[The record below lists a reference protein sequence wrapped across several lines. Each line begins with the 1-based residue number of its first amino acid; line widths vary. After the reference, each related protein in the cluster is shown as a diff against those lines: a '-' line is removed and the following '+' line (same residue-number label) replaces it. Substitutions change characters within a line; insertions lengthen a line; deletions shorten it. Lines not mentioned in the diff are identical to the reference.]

1 MADVSRRVS
10 LIFEADTSAAKNSI
24 NELVRSLQSI
34 QSKPTD
40 LVNTDSI
47 KTASKAALE
56 LQEHLRKAVNVDTGR
71 LDLSRF
77 VTSLNSSKK
86 TLEDYRVA
94 LNRIGP
100 EGNRA
105 FIQLAHN
112 INNSETSTVRL
123 NKTMQNFLNTLKNT
137 VKWQISSNITHGLES
152 TISHAYNYAKQ
163 LDGVLNDI
171 RIVSGKSAEEMA
183 NFAVAAN
190 RSAQE
195 LSTTT
200 SKYAEASLIFFQQG
214 LSDAAVKERTD
225 AVIKMASVTGEAM
238 TDVSSYMTA
247 IWNNFAD
254 GTKNLEYYSDV
265 IVKLGADT
273 ASSSEEIA
281 GGLEKFIAI
290 GDQIGLSYEYA
301 AAALTT
307 ITAQTRQSEDVVGTA
322 LRTIFARIQGLNLGE
337 TLDDGTTLN
346 KYSSALQK
354 VGVDIKDASG
364 QLKDMDIILDD
375 LGSKWGTLSKDT
387 QVALAQT
394 VGGVRQYN
402 QIIALMDNWEFFQ
415 KNLQTAYS
423 SEGSLDKQ
431 FGIYEESW
439 RAAEQRVKAAAEGI
453 YDALLDEKIFIQLDG
468 FFTGL
473 LNVVQGIVEGM
484 GGMVPIL
491 ATIGGFITTKFAKE
505 MPVIISNFKENL
517 AIFSGK
523 SGTKAL
529 EEQSKLTENLQK
541 KLRATKPGTEE
552 AAELTSLERVSRMRE
567 ELLKN
572 QKNMNS
578 AQIEEYENLIKV
590 EQAIGRI
597 NTERA
602 KGIEQSRLQA
612 QESASLLED
621 EIDIAAFNASEDY
634 FDTELIRERLVKDEF
649 SKAQESYD
657 SQDEVKKIVD
667 EVYTDDYLK
676 KYLSGKIKDKDSK
689 LDNIIKNEEF
699 KSKNQEKRDSKEAN
713 MAEGLKE
720 QKEQLISYSKASGQ
734 ATAELTKLKNL
745 QNNVFKNKDI
755 KDNTEK
761 IELGLKGA
769 KQALQELQ
777 KIASDSNLGTEGLEV
792 IEKSINGIEE
802 KAKSG
807 TLELEDL
814 EQVIVDLINASSK
827 YKTDAAKSSNQAAQ
841 NLKNAGVN
849 AEVVDKAQRDAHMAG
864 TRGQAYPVETGEGTP
879 IEELKKGTPGAVETL
894 TELAGAAMEVY
905 GAFQA
910 VQGAWETLNNPDA
923 SGLEKIGA
931 ILGGIMSITMALNG
945 IVSFSNVLAQTSFYN
960 SIKNAAAKTAEA
972 GATGFLSIAVRGLAK
987 ANAALMAFS
996 PALWATL
1003 AIGAVVGVIAVIGSL
1018 INRET
1023 EQEKKLR
1030 ILKEESEALG
1040 AAQENLEQHIEDVQ
1054 SAWDNYQSMV
1064 DALNECTVGTEAWN
1078 EALINCN
1085 QSVLSLIALAPGLS
1099 QFVKY
1104 NEDGSLS
1111 LGGIG
1116 YEEYMQELTRQNQ
1129 AVQASKMIAD
1139 NKIAQIELDS
1149 YYGDQKIY
1157 DSISGFLLENNVQ
1170 DMYEKDFEKFYFGFA
1185 EAVYDAYGKDVSRA
1199 NEFLENV
1206 GYSSGDFDTLHG
1218 YYTNTGSEQSLY
1230 DYYKN
1235 SGLNYNFVM
1244 TPEPNKIFSNM
1255 ERWSQDLLTYN
1266 DLENTNRA
1274 AYSTLFGALQGY
1286 DVDNLGVY
1294 GVRFEEAIQEALE
1307 DETKG
1312 YSTED
1317 ESTLRQLMVE
1327 TFKGTLEDYEEMS
1340 IDSMQ
1345 YALAVADVSNNLDV
1359 MNGIITNTNKMLS
1372 SLNSAGQ
1379 SLIRN
1384 GNLSAASLAELGAVG
1399 ESASKL
1405 IEPLEW
1411 TLKERNGLE
1420 EVKGRGT
1427 IDSSGISFAEFENLQ
1442 TAVNIANSA
1451 YQASLRLPW
1460 INTRLSEIAE
1470 QEEARDELADSR
1482 KGLESA
1488 LQTALDMTDDYLE
1501 AYSTNLSMQSPT
1513 TSPAE
1518 RQDFANYDLWRAQL
1532 PNASENGWLFG
1543 IEGFIEVESERE
1555 RLERQIASLEEQ
1567 YGQEYLSSRPELT
1580 VEQAQTNIDRGVST
1594 SWIEP
1599 SEVVVNWVDPTPEI
1613 LETINQHLINSG
1625 IGITATEESLIN
1637 GSFQEEIL
1645 SILSDTTEA
1654 QADSEK
1660 DEEWK
1665 RILEER
1671 DSLSQER
1678 STLLS
1683 LAGAW
1688 GWTEESLT
1696 SDNIDFWEGVEYS
1709 LHDMY
1714 SAEDANAI
1722 LEALK
1727 DNQSLESVL
1736 YKEDGTAR
1744 YIPKDVYADFTHSI
1758 EETLGDRFG
1767 ELLIAQGL
1775 GKNARDNI
1783 DNMSE
1788 NRAVSQFRNM
1798 SERAQYET
1806 LSTQQAIYDSQRLL
1820 NEEQENIVK
1829 QILGISEN
1837 MDLFQGMRDLG
1848 LIEEDIITGQ
1858 DYVADWERARTAAL
1872 EVDPEAIYRS
1882 EMLQR
1887 LGVDEGEY
1895 IIDPEN
1901 AEITRENAEKFA
1913 EEFGILSAEEIAD
1926 GVSWEEIAT
1935 RFNELVIEAM
1945 EQALSGWNSNV
1956 SKRFQTQLE
1965 VGEEGTDDEGKFVLP
1980 DGVTEAEMTAA
1991 DKLFLAL
1998 SEAGASSQL
2007 LDAFTD
2013 TIDTLAPALTTEQ
2026 FEDMSDTMIALAEST
2041 GEADKVLS
2049 FLNNVLEQTQ
2059 QKGSSLNNEEIIAV
2073 AKETGVYTID
2083 LADDIGKLGDVASIA
2098 ADSISNLSEGF
2109 NDLLSTLDS
2118 LQKLVDITTGTEL
2131 SEEEYEAIK
2140 NYIPEEYQDLFMRTI
2155 GGYTFYGTDKQGKFI
2170 EEVARGRSW
2179 DDYTGN
2185 KSEVQSFGE
2194 AARFEDDGVSLEDS
2208 NFQYSAI
2215 NWLFGGKHGIHN
2227 GDFMQFVAQSDK
2239 VQAGYM
2245 EVLNGLSLEDFDESG
2260 KYIGEDETGE
2270 TQAAITAVL
2279 DLMSSYLRG
2288 DFEGLTT
2295 EEAQLQ
2301 LTGIQSRDELNAA
2314 IASGDI
2320 VIGNEEGQIS
2330 EEQLENFESGLIDEE
2345 IESAGFNTE
2354 EIEEY
2359 GKYLQD
2365 IGKISKDLTDNELK
2379 DLTLA
2384 IARQERGVKNLQENW
2399 KDYANILTDETKKG
2413 TKEYSDT
2420 LEDLIDIAE
2429 DITGMNLSDF
2439 DKEFLSSEEALEK
2452 FAAAAEGGEEE
2463 VRELQEYLTDE
2474 QLRIFIKPEDK
2485 GIESELL
2492 NMLDTAQALLA
2503 GQDIE
2508 LGATLDSTGLT
2519 DALQEI
2525 INQAGLTTEQANELL
2540 SGLGFEPEITEV
2552 PVTLDETSSSKGNY
2566 VYNYTD
2572 PITGETLQAT
2582 THTELTAGEDGQVT
2596 LPIINGSK
2604 THFKGF
2610 GSGSSRRRGGGG
2622 GGGGGGGSRAPRAER
2637 KTNKDKDRYRTVK
2650 NQLEDLTDSYD
2661 KVSTAA
2667 DRAFGETKLKLLK
2680 QQEKAIQ
2687 DLISKQHEYIDE
2699 INEYYDIDRKAVE
2712 EVSSRLGF
2720 AVEFDANGTITN
2732 WDEIQD
2738 KMIEEYNSHINDKGE
2753 VIGMDEEAWS
2763 EYEKEWERVME
2774 LFNQYDETQDLR
2786 KEALQQLQ
2794 DYANQLY
2801 DLQLQEVTYVVEI
2814 KIDAT
2819 DDALEILD
2827 YMLGR
2832 IEDDAWAAA
2841 EAIAYMGQKAA
2852 EIQLQNNTYTEGI
2865 RGILMNHTRDLVD
2878 SEGNIVNSASLTVED
2893 VEGFMNGQEAAI
2905 KKIMA
2910 LNEEFTDEE
2919 VQQLR
2924 EYNSSLIEMNETLNE
2939 LRNEVFDK
2947 VLDSFEAFN
2956 DEMDRSIDKIDHLS
2970 SLTENYANII
2980 DIVGQ
2985 KNLEISNALMESISQ
3000 ATVDQATNRVEA
3012 TREKMLTIQDEIAR
3026 AEEALADAKSKG
3038 LEEDVKL
3045 WEDTL
3050 KEMNDSLDEAEEEFL
3065 QSWEDALTAAAEAFE
3080 ASMNRAISSFSDA
3093 LAGPLLGSLEQLEEM
3108 FDRQNTIADRY
3119 LPDYEKIYEL
3129 NKLNRDITN
3138 SIDDTDNIRAKQELA
3153 ALQEEINRLE
3163 EDGVQVSEYQ
3173 IENLRRR
3180 YELKLAELALTESQ
3194 NAKSEVRMSRNA
3206 DGDWSYVYVAD
3217 EEQVAEAEQNY
3228 EDKLFAMQQANAEYI
3243 NNLND
3248 MIIQMET
3255 ELTAKLEEIA
3265 NDETLSQEEKMA
3277 RMNETIAFYQEQMGY
3292 YMDEL
3297 GLVLG
3302 ENQIL
3307 YEQDWAKYS
3316 ELTGYKI
3323 SANEAYVDHFN
3334 ETALSL
3340 LTGYETMEEFQRAF
3354 NDAIGHPDSG
3364 GLLYDL
3370 DNAFKTWEANM
3381 EEVFESAGTSMDD
3394 FSGIVEDS
3402 VNDIVENSD
3411 EAAES
3416 IEEMG
3421 DTVVSTFDEITSA
3434 VQNWSNVYSETI
3446 DSILARNE
3454 MLAKSFNELL
3464 KAWAGFEEATE
3475 VEEGT
3480 APGEDEE
3487 VDTGDLEGGDGQTE
3501 EDKGKI
3507 QDGDAVYIA
3516 EGTPG
3521 IADWAEGPGRRYY
3534 AFYRNNAGKRAVGS
3548 GVWYVTVD
3556 PKNKKWDGYIGRIH
3570 EKYLRKFDTGGYTGS
3585 WGAEGRVAM
3594 LHEKELVLN
3603 KQDTSNLLAAV
3614 GMIRDIS
3621 KIIDLNAYASSYGNI
3636 TSTPNVVDNTG
3647 TLEQQVNITAEFPN
3661 ATDKDEILSAFDD
3674 IINLASQYANR
3685 R

>member
-56 LQEHLRKAVNVDTGR
+56 LQEHLRKAVNVDTGK

-190 RSAQE
+190 KSAQE

-354 VGVDIKDASG
+354 VGVNIKDASG
-364 QLKDMDIILDD
+364 QLKDMDVILDD
-375 LGSKWGTLSKDT
+375 LGSKWDTLGRDT
-387 QVALAQT
+387 QIALAQT

-602 KGIEQSRLQA
+602 KGIEQSKLQA

-621 EIDIAAFNASEDY
+621 EISITNISDED
-634 FDTELIRERLVKDEF
+634 LLERT
-649 SKAQESYD
+649 
-657 SQDEVKKIVD
+657 KKIIKADKGKFGIPIDD
-667 EVYTDDYLK
+667 ESLLSYMKGTNFDDDDLNAIGQLSETGEKKLKDLQDNINLK
-676 KYLSGKIKDKDSK
+676 KQS
-689 LDNIIKNEEF
+689 NE
-699 KSKNQEKRDSKEAN
+699 
-713 MAEGLKE
+713 MLK
-720 QKEQLISYSKASGQ
+720 YAKASGEVS
-734 ATAELTKLKNL
+734 AELTKLKNL
-745 QNNVFKNKDI
+745 QKNVFNNKDL
-755 KDNTEK
+755 KSAEQA
-761 IELGLKGA
+761 ELSVKGI
-769 KQALQELQ
+769 KQALQEL
-777 KIASDSNLGTEGLEV
+777 KNTAKDSGEEANFL
-792 IEKSINGIEE
+792 NGIEE
-802 KAKSG
+802 
-807 TLELEDL
+807 DL
-814 EQVIVDLINASSK
+814 NKIENS
-827 YKTDAAKSSNQAAQ
+827 TDAPEEKLRRLQKLMVRLNEETENYRVTMSKKSNEASE
-841 NLKNAGVN
+841 NLIAAGVD
-849 AEVVDKAQRDAHMAG
+849 AEVVKQAKADAHIAG
-864 TRGQAYPVETGEGTP
+864 IKGQAYPVETGEDTP
-879 IEELKKGTPGAVETL
+879 IEKPDTSTPPGAVETL

-1149 YYGDQKIY
+1149 YYGDQKNY
-1157 DSISGFLLENNVQ
+1157 DSISKFLLDNNPQ
-1170 DMYEKDFEKFYFGFA
+1170 GLNGEDAEEFYFDFA
-1185 EAVYDAYGKDVSRA
+1185 EAVYDTYGKDTSKA
-1199 NEFLENV
+1199 EEFLESV
-1206 GYSSGDFDTLHG
+1206 GYNPESFIKLHNYYVNAGD
-1218 YYTNTGSEQSLY
+1218 QSLY

-1235 SGLNYNFVM
+1235 GGLVYDYG
-1244 TPEPNKIFSNM
+1244 TTIDPNNIFSSM

-1266 DLENTNRA
+1266 DLENVNRA
-1274 AYSTLFGALQGY
+1274 AYSTLFGTLQGY

-1307 DETKG
+1307 DETKS

-1317 ESTLRQLMVE
+1317 EATLRELMAE
-1327 TFKGTLEDYEEMS
+1327 TFKGTPEDYKEMS
-1340 IDSMQ
+1340 VDSMQ

-1359 MNGIITNTNKMLS
+1359 MSGIIANTNKMLS
-1372 SLNSAGQ
+1372 SLNSVGQ

-1399 ESASKL
+1399 DSASKL

-1555 RLERQIASLEEQ
+1555 KLERQIASLEEQ

-1599 SEVVVNWVDPTPEI
+1599 SEVVANWVDPTPEI

-1625 IGITATEESLIN
+1625 IGITATEESLID

-1696 SDNIDFWEGVEYS
+1696 SGNIDFWEGIEYS

-1722 LEALK
+1722 LEDLK

-1736 YKEDGTAR
+1736 YKEDGTAN
-1744 YIPKDVYADFTHSI
+1744 YIPKEVYADFTHNI

-1767 ELLIAQGL
+1767 EFLVAQGL

-1783 DNMSE
+1783 DNMAE

-1806 LSTQQAIYDSQRLL
+1806 LSTQQAIYDYQQYL

-1829 QILGISEN
+1829 QILGISED
-1837 MDLFQGMRDLG
+1837 MDLIQGMRDLG
-1848 LIEEDIITGQ
+1848 LIGEDIITGQ

-1901 AEITRENAEKFA
+1901 AEITRENMEKFA

-1926 GVSWEEIAT
+1926 GISWEEIAT

-1998 SEAGASSQL
+1998 AEVGASSQL

-2073 AKETGVYTID
+2073 AKKTGVYTID

-2131 SEEEYEAIK
+2131 SEEEYEVIK
-2140 NYIPEEYQDLFMRTI
+2140 NYIPKEYQDLFMRTV
-2155 GGYTFYGTDKQGKFI
+2155 GGYTFYGTDEQGKFI
-2170 EEVARGRSW
+2170 EEIARGRSW

-2320 VIGNEEGQIS
+2320 VIGDEEGQIS
-2330 EEQLENFESGLIDEE
+2330 EKQLEVFESGLIDEE
-2345 IESAGFNTE
+2345 IEDAGFDTE

-2359 GKYLQD
+2359 SEYLKD
-2365 IGKISKDLTDNELK
+2365 INEEYEDFTDNQLK
-2379 DLTLA
+2379 SATLA
-2384 IARQERGVKNLQENW
+2384 IKKFERGIKSLNESWEDN
-2399 KDYANILTDETKKG
+2399 KKILEDSTASEEEKFEALNETQKALEDIYDIDLDNFEDFNMAEFMDEETKELLDTINKG
-2413 TKEYSDT
+2413 GDEA
-2420 LEDLIDIAE
+2420 EIAMLQLGAKLSEATGLVTQTELDKVVNVDGINTSMRQLRE
-2429 DITGMNLSDF
+2429 DIISNLSNIEPGPINDTNLLNSLTTFINNCATTAAEASQILSDF
-2439 DKEFLSSEEALEK
+2439 
-2452 FAAAAEGGEEE
+2452 
-2463 VRELQEYLTDE
+2463 
-2474 QLRIFIKPEDK
+2474 
-2485 GIESELL
+2485 GIE
-2492 NMLDTAQALLA
+2492 
-2503 GQDIE
+2503 
-2508 LGATLDSTGLT
+2508 ATVKEEPIGESQTVTKTVTRGNGN
-2519 DALQEI
+2519 I
-2525 INQAGLTTEQANELL
+2525 VAGLLDGQGEMVIAGPVE
-2540 SGLGFEPEITEV
+2540 GEITVE
-2552 PVTLDETSSSKGNY
+2552 ETTSPSSFFTIEGA
-2566 VYNYTD
+2566 NYTGGG
-2572 PITGETLQAT
+2572 IR
-2582 THTELTAGEDGQVT
+2582 H
-2596 LPIINGSK
+2596 
-2604 THFKGF
+2604 
-2610 GSGSSRRRGGGG
+2610 SGRRSRGGGG
-2622 GGGGGGGSRAPRAER
+2622 GGRGGGGGSRAPRAER

-2667 DRAFGETKLKLLK
+2667 DRAFGETKLELLK

-2687 DLISKQHEYIDE
+2687 DLISKQREYIDE

-2732 WDEIQD
+2732 WDEIQNQ
-2738 KMIEEYNSHINDKGE
+2738 MIEEYNSHINGKGE
-2753 VIGMDEEAWS
+2753 VIGMDEDAWS

-2832 IEDDAWAAA
+2832 IEDDAWSAA

-2893 VEGFMNGQEAAI
+2893 VEGFMSGQEAAI

-2924 EYNSSLIEMNETLNE
+2924 EYNSSLIEMNETLND

-3153 ALQEEINRLE
+3153 ALQEEINKLE

-3173 IENLRRR
+3173 VENLRRR

-3394 FSGIVEDS
+3394 FSGVVEDS

>member
-56 LQEHLRKAVNVDTGR
+56 LQEHLRKAVNVDTGK

-123 NKTMQNFLNTLKNT
+123 NKTMQNFLTTLKNT

-225 AVIKMASVTGEAM
+225 TVIKMANITGEAM

-254 GTKNLEYYSDV
+254 GTKNLEYYADV

-322 LRTIFARIQGLNLGE
+322 LRTIFARIQGLSLGE

-354 VGVDIKDASG
+354 VGVNIKDASG
-364 QLKDMDIILDD
+364 QLKDMDVILDD
-375 LGSKWGTLSKDT
+375 LGSKWGTLGRDT
-387 QVALAQT
+387 QIALAQT

-402 QIIALMDNWEFFQ
+402 QIIALMDNWKFFQ
-415 KNLQTAYS
+415 ENLQTAYNA
-423 SEGSLDKQ
+423 EGSVEKQ
-431 FGIYEESW
+431 AAIYEESW
-439 RAAEQRVKAAAEGI
+439 RAAESRVKAAAEGI

-468 FFTGL
+468 FFTKI
-473 LNVVQGIVEGM
+473 LNTVQGVVEGM

-491 ATIGGFITTKFAKE
+491 ATIGGFIATKFAKQV
-505 MPVIISNFKENL
+505 PVMLSNFKENF

-529 EEQSKLTENLQK
+529 QEQTALTSNIREKLLK
-541 KLRATKPGTEE
+541 ATPGSEE

-567 ELLKN
+567 ELLRN
-572 QKNMNS
+572 QKKMNS

-602 KGIEQSRLQA
+602 RGIEQSRLQA
-612 QESASLLED
+612 QETASLLED
-621 EIDIAAFNASEDY
+621 EIDIAAFNSREDY
-634 FDTELIRERLVKDEF
+634 TDKDLEEAQKSLIKSYTSKKNNEEDEAFFKDYVENTY
-649 SKAQESYD
+649 SKE
-657 SQDEVKKIVD
+657 
-667 EVYTDDYLK
+667 YLK
-676 KYLSGKIKDKDSK
+676 KYLSGKIKDETLDKDFITRNTFEKNRREQFNSREK
-689 LDNIIKNEEF
+689 LNSEN
-699 KSKNQEKRDSKEAN
+699 
-713 MAEGLKE
+713 LKK
-720 QKEQLISYSKASGQ
+720 QKDQLISYAKSAAEASAEISK
-734 ATAELTKLKNL
+734 LTTL
-745 QNNVFKNKDI
+745 QNNLFDNEDI
-755 KDNTEK
+755 DESKRLK
-761 IELGLKGA
+761 VGIEGIT
-769 KQALQELQ
+769 QALKELQ
-777 KIASDSNLGTEGLEV
+777 KISNLTPEGTKILGNLQSEIEGLNS
-792 IEKSINGIEE
+792 IESLGALETKVTEIINTIKTFRSSLAPQATGIQN
-802 KAKSG
+802 
-807 TLELEDL
+807 ELEYAIEAGGGDSSYVQEL
-814 EQVIVDLINASSK
+814 YNQIYNAVLR
-827 YKTDAAKSSNQAAQ
+827 QA
-841 NLKNAGVN
+841 
-849 AEVVDKAQRDAHMAG
+849 M
-864 TRGQAYPVETGEGTP
+864 YPVETGKDTP
-879 IEELKKGTPGAVETL
+879 IEKPSTKVSLSEAIAASTGALMEFYGTIQATQGVWETFTDDSANWAEKFGAALGTL
-894 TELAGAAMEVY
+894 TS
-905 GAFQA
+905 AFM
-910 VQGAWETLNNPDA
+910 TFN
-923 SGLEKIGA
+923 
-931 ILGGIMSITMALNG
+931 GIMEAGQAITAAISG
-945 IVSFSNVLAQTSFYN
+945 IHT
-960 SIKNAAAKTAEA
+960 KNALAKTADA
-972 GATGFLSIAVRGLAK
+972 VATKGLTQATDK
-987 ANAALMAFS
+987 HTASVVANNAALMAN
-996 PALWATL
+996 PIIAIIAVALTGL
-1003 AIGAVVGVIAVIGSL
+1003 SLILGAV
-1018 INRET
+1018 T
-1023 EQEKKLR
+1023 
-1030 ILKEESEALG
+1030 
-1040 AAQENLEQHIEDVQ
+1040 AAQEAHTEALRESAEASREVLETEREELDNKVKLSQNLENAIQLYEDSTESKESLKEAAEQVAEAYELENESLLLLQGNYEELLRLSKEVSVAQLRIAKEAAITNLEDEIALIEAEQ
-1054 SAWDNYQSMV
+1054 SNLSFIRTKTPPTLDTTTSEVIDSNGTIEELMENSLESQEQNFLYRLFGGTSPYDPNLLV
-1064 DALNECTVGTEAWN
+1064 EYNELNESSIPISISYERKPDSLSGKEGLTYEDNPEMYQNAG
-1078 EALINCN
+1078 
-1085 QSVLSLIALAPGLS
+1085 SVL
-1099 QFVKY
+1099 
-1104 NEDGSLS
+1104 
-1111 LGGIG
+1111 
-1116 YEEYMQELTRQNQ
+1116 R
-1129 AVQASKMIAD
+1129 
-1139 NKIAQIELDS
+1139 
-1149 YYGDQKIY
+1149 
-1157 DSISGFLLENNVQ
+1157 
-1170 DMYEKDFEKFYFGFA
+1170 
-1185 EAVYDAYGKDVSRA
+1185 
-1199 NEFLENV
+1199 
-1206 GYSSGDFDTLHG
+1206 
-1218 YYTNTGSEQSLY
+1218 
-1230 DYYKN
+1230 
-1235 SGLNYNFVM
+1235 
-1244 TPEPNKIFSNM
+1244 
-1255 ERWSQDLLTYN
+1255 
-1266 DLENTNRA
+1266 
-1274 AYSTLFGALQGY
+1274 
-1286 DVDNLGVY
+1286 
-1294 GVRFEEAIQEALE
+1294 ALE
-1307 DETKG
+1307 DEQ
-1312 YSTED
+1312 SP
-1317 ESTLRQLMVE
+1317 ES
-1327 TFKGTLEDYEEMS
+1327 
-1340 IDSMQ
+1340 
-1345 YALAVADVSNNLDV
+1345 
-1359 MNGIITNTNKMLS
+1359 
-1372 SLNSAGQ
+1372 
-1379 SLIRN
+1379 
-1384 GNLSAASLAELGAVG
+1384 
-1399 ESASKL
+1399 
-1405 IEPLEW
+1405 
-1411 TLKERNGLE
+1411 
-1420 EVKGRGT
+1420 
-1427 IDSSGISFAEFENLQ
+1427 
-1442 TAVNIANSA
+1442 
-1451 YQASLRLPW
+1451 
-1460 INTRLSEIAE
+1460 
-1470 QEEARDELADSR
+1470 
-1482 KGLESA
+1482 
-1488 LQTALDMTDDYLE
+1488 TALDNYINGIDVDSLELPFNNAYDQVPYLVGAIYPNDLSKGDALLE
-1501 AYSTNLSMQSPT
+1501 ALYTFLGTNRDKYFSMAMEAWDAANLSESDFTEKFLSVLVDNSSSPLYGMESYLKDFTETEMGFLSDVFMIPWVEQEISAMNSTRETAESVLFSNSDPT
-1513 TSPAE
+1513 TSNVLDGDE
-1518 RQDFANYDLWRAQL
+1518 TRDEVISLLEEMEEINTSI
-1532 PNASENGWLFG
+1532 ASAKASNESV
-1543 IEGFIEVESERE
+1543 IESEEAKSEVVESMRGYFLKIPNNDDLHNEAEEWTEGEVVENYEKLINHDLRFYVDYIWKDFDNISELLEHLSIVGEERE
-1555 RLERQIASLEEQ
+1555 RLLESLETMGVDEETLLTNLPDIIE
-1567 YGQEYLSSRPELT
+1567 EYEIDLFEDLQQSQLSSQIEQLSETSKIRELYSEGLSLNEIKGEAKNLGLIDYIDQWGRFNYDLYEFINGDIEETSATLRDWSNAASNDKDITILFDALNGTNISEDVKDQITSFLNLMEVIYGERENVLKAIKSGEIEWNEEKTRFEVHPVNDEDEIGEEVIYTSQGYFNNKYATYGFDGIEVTGSAKGVFDTEGDMIALKEDGTGFNINLGEDPTALTYIRAYQQLATLKENLAAEEGNDKIINVINKALEDFSKYGALADHLDEILLYIGGENSVYSGVEFNLERTAVGREKYSAQRDERIEAIQRAVQQDIPEFSREEAEQLYT
-1580 VEQAQTNIDRGVST
+1580 NAINTYGSSELQRQEQGIVARQQALELMSGDEKLNRDFLYGLEDEIFVGLRITEGDSQEDLKYQIKALQAQ
-1594 SWIEP
+1594 
-1599 SEVVVNWVDPTPEI
+1599 
-1613 LETINQHLINSG
+1613 
-1625 IGITATEESLIN
+1625 A
-1637 GSFQEEIL
+1637 
-1645 SILSDTTEA
+1645 
-1654 QADSEK
+1654 
-1660 DEEWK
+1660 
-1665 RILEER
+1665 
-1671 DSLSQER
+1671 
-1678 STLLS
+1678 
-1683 LAGAW
+1683 
-1688 GWTEESLT
+1688 
-1696 SDNIDFWEGVEYS
+1696 
-1709 LHDMY
+1709 
-1714 SAEDANAI
+1714 DANAI
-1722 LEALK
+1722 QVKIQSILEIPTEDIDLSNYEEVMEFFKEYGPELTELGYSPEEYLMMPEEEREDIIGETLYGTDGQGGFYAQKQEANAIALESLTGSRTGEAIGASSAGEEIYEGEIGRLQRDLTTLKRTPADELSDSETQQIAELEERIAELKNRTEELQSENAAIDFAQDNYANEAFKQEVTDLGLDYDEVDALGDSIQLMAEDMSEAELEALGLSK
-1727 DNQSLESVL
+1727 ALADNEELADDLAKKLQ
-1736 YKEDGTAR
+1736 R
-1744 YIPKDVYADFTHSI
+1744 Y
-1758 EETLGDRFG
+1758 
-1767 ELLIAQGL
+1767 
-1775 GKNARDNI
+1775 
-1783 DNMSE
+1783 
-1788 NRAVSQFRNM
+1788 NRAVEEVTENIEEWKEALDSDDWE
-1798 SERAQYET
+1798 ERAEAIEEVKDSVEDMLD
-1806 LSTQQAIYDSQRLL
+1806 LSPDALKDVAINADEAAEMLELMEKAAKGDTEAYDQLQATVAENIMIGQGAQVDPSLRSALDTISTEVDNLPIGLEQPFEVGEGSSVSQDLYDSIEAILLATAALGGDVAANMRLVAEALGLDMEVETKTFDIDVKSPNYDPKAPIWDEGTQTWYTPIEPSL
-1820 NEEQENIVK
+1820 NEEK
-1829 QILGISEN
+1829 
-1837 MDLFQGMRDLG
+1837 
-1848 LIEEDIITGQ
+1848 
-1858 DYVADWERARTAAL
+1858 
-1872 EVDPEAIYRS
+1872 
-1882 EMLQR
+1882 
-1887 LGVDEGEY
+1887 
-1895 IIDPEN
+1895 
-1901 AEITRENAEKFA
+1901 
-1913 EEFGILSAEEIAD
+1913 
-1926 GVSWEEIAT
+1926 
-1935 RFNELVIEAM
+1935 
-1945 EQALSGWNSNV
+1945 
-1956 SKRFQTQLE
+1956 
-1965 VGEEGTDDEGKFVLP
+1965 GTV
-1980 DGVTEAEMTAA
+1980 
-1991 DKLFLAL
+1991 
-1998 SEAGASSQL
+1998 
-2007 LDAFTD
+2007 
-2013 TIDTLAPALTTEQ
+2013 
-2026 FEDMSDTMIALAEST
+2026 
-2041 GEADKVLS
+2041 
-2049 FLNNVLEQTQ
+2049 
-2059 QKGSSLNNEEIIAV
+2059 
-2073 AKETGVYTID
+2073 TGV
-2083 LADDIGKLGDVASIA
+2083 
-2098 ADSISNLSEGF
+2098 
-2109 NDLLSTLDS
+2109 
-2118 LQKLVDITTGTEL
+2118 
-2131 SEEEYEAIK
+2131 AIK
-2140 NYIPEEYQDLFMRTI
+2140 TI
-2155 GGYTFYGTDKQGKFI
+2155 TNDGSNFGGSVGTRSG
-2170 EEVARGRSW
+2170 RGR
-2179 DDYTGN
+2179 
-2185 KSEVQSFGE
+2185 
-2194 AARFEDDGVSLEDS
+2194 
-2208 NFQYSAI
+2208 
-2215 NWLFGGKHGIHN
+2215 
-2227 GDFMQFVAQSDK
+2227 
-2239 VQAGYM
+2239 
-2245 EVLNGLSLEDFDESG
+2245 
-2260 KYIGEDETGE
+2260 
-2270 TQAAITAVL
+2270 
-2279 DLMSSYLRG
+2279 
-2288 DFEGLTT
+2288 
-2295 EEAQLQ
+2295 
-2301 LTGIQSRDELNAA
+2301 
-2314 IASGDI
+2314 
-2320 VIGNEEGQIS
+2320 
-2330 EEQLENFESGLIDEE
+2330 
-2345 IESAGFNTE
+2345 
-2354 EIEEY
+2354 
-2359 GKYLQD
+2359 
-2365 IGKISKDLTDNELK
+2365 
-2379 DLTLA
+2379 
-2384 IARQERGVKNLQENW
+2384 
-2399 KDYANILTDETKKG
+2399 
-2413 TKEYSDT
+2413 
-2420 LEDLIDIAE
+2420 
-2429 DITGMNLSDF
+2429 
-2439 DKEFLSSEEALEK
+2439 
-2452 FAAAAEGGEEE
+2452 
-2463 VRELQEYLTDE
+2463 
-2474 QLRIFIKPEDK
+2474 
-2485 GIESELL
+2485 
-2492 NMLDTAQALLA
+2492 
-2503 GQDIE
+2503 
-2508 LGATLDSTGLT
+2508 
-2519 DALQEI
+2519 
-2525 INQAGLTTEQANELL
+2525 
-2540 SGLGFEPEITEV
+2540 
-2552 PVTLDETSSSKGNY
+2552 
-2566 VYNYTD
+2566 
-2572 PITGETLQAT
+2572 
-2582 THTELTAGEDGQVT
+2582 
-2596 LPIINGSK
+2596 
-2604 THFKGF
+2604 
-2610 GSGSSRRRGGGG
+2610 GGG

-2637 KTNKDKDRYRTVK
+2637 KTDKDKDRYRTVK
-2650 NQLEDLTDSYD
+2650 NQLEDLTDTYD

-2667 DRAFGETKLKLLK
+2667 DRAFGETKLELLK

-2687 DLISKQHEYIDE
+2687 DLISKQREYIDE

-2893 VEGFMNGQEAAI
+2893 VEGFMSGQEAAI

-3012 TREKMLTIQDEIAR
+3012 TREKMLTIQEEIAR

-3080 ASMNRAISSFSDA
+3080 ASMNRAISTFSDA

-3153 ALQEEINRLE
+3153 ALQEEINKLE

-3173 IENLRRR
+3173 VENLRRR

-3381 EEVFESAGTSMDD
+3381 EEVFESAGTTMDD
-3394 FSGIVEDS
+3394 FSGVVEDS

-3480 APGEDEE
+3480 APSEDEE

-3636 TSTPNVVDNTG
+3636 ASTPNVVDNTG
-3647 TLEQQVNITAEFPN
+3647 TLEQQVHITAEFPN

>member
-10 LIFEADTSAAKNSI
+10 LIFEADTSVAKNSI
-24 NELVRSLQSI
+24 NELVKSLQSI

-56 LQEHLRKAVNVDTGR
+56 LQEHLRKAVNVDTGK

-86 TLEDYRVA
+86 TLEDYRIA

-123 NKTMQNFLNTLKNT
+123 NKTMQNFLTTLKNT

-225 AVIKMASVTGEAM
+225 TVIKMANITGEAM

-254 GTKNLEYYSDV
+254 GTKNLEYYADV

-322 LRTIFARIQGLNLGE
+322 LRTIFARIQGLSLGE
-337 TLDDGTTLN
+337 TLDDGTDLN

-354 VGVDIKDASG
+354 VGVNIKDASG
-364 QLKDMDIILDD
+364 QLKDMDVILDD
-375 LGSKWGTLSKDT
+375 LGSKWGTLGRDT
-387 QVALAQT
+387 QIALAQT

-423 SEGSLDKQ
+423 SEGSVEKQ
-431 FGIYEESW
+431 AAIYEESW
-439 RAAEQRVKAAAEGI
+439 RAAESRVKAAAEGI

-468 FFTGL
+468 FFTKI
-473 LNVVQGIVEGM
+473 LNTVQGVVEGM

-491 ATIGGFITTKFAKE
+491 ATIGGFIATRFAKE
-505 MPVIISNFKENL
+505 VPVMISNFKENL

-541 KLRATKPGTEE
+541 KLRAAKPGTEE

-602 KGIEQSRLQA
+602 KGIEQSKLQA

-621 EIDIAAFNASEDY
+621 EILLSDVSDK
-634 FDTELIRERLVKDEF
+634 ELLERT
-649 SKAQESYD
+649 
-657 SQDEVKKIVD
+657 KKIIKADKGDFGVPIDD
-667 EVYTDDYLK
+667 ESLLSYMKDSNFDDGDLNAIDQLSTIGKEKLEVLK
-676 KYLSGKIKDKDSK
+676 KQYNTGDLFSI
-689 LDNIIKNEEF
+689 N
-699 KSKNQEKRDSKEAN
+699 
-713 MAEGLKE
+713 LKKQSDE
-720 QKEQLISYSKASGQ
+720 MLKYAKASGEVS
-734 ATAELTKLKNL
+734 AELNKLKNL
-745 QNNVFKNKDI
+745 QKNVFNNKDLKPAEQTELSI
-755 KDNTEK
+755 KG
-761 IELGLKGA
+761 I
-769 KQALQELQ
+769 KQALQELKNTVKDSGEETSFLD
-777 KIASDSNLGTEGLEV
+777 KIENGLND
-792 IEKSINGIEE
+792 IENS
-802 KAKSG
+802 A
-807 TLELEDL
+807 
-814 EQVIVDLINASSK
+814 
-827 YKTDAAKSSNQAAQ
+827 DAPADK
-841 NLKNAGVN
+841 LKNLQDLMDQLNKAAEKYRGIMSKKSNEASENLIAAGVDSK
-849 AEVVDKAQRDAHMAG
+849 VVTQAKTDAHMAG
-864 TRGQAYPVETGEGTP
+864 IKGQAYPVETGEGTP
-879 IEELKKGTPGAVETL
+879 IEEPKIEPTTKSEAFTTL
-894 TELAGAAMEVY
+894 AATAMEAY
-905 GAFQA
+905 GAIQA
-910 VQGAWETLNNPDA
+910 VQSAWETFNDADA

-931 ILGGIMSITMALNG
+931 AIGTIVSLTMALNG
-945 IVSFSNVLAQTSFYN
+945 VVSLANVLSKTAMFN
-960 SIKNAAAKTAEA
+960 SIQTASAKLGESAANN
-972 GATGFLSIAVRGLAK
+972 ILAK
-987 ANAALMAFS
+987 AINKVAAANAKLMAS
-996 PALWATL
+996 NPVGWI
-1003 AIGAVVGVIAVIGSL
+1003 IGAIAIIGGL
-1018 INRET
+1018 TAAFIALANRET
-1023 EQEKKLR
+1023 EEEKRLR
-1030 ILKEESEALG
+1030 LLKEESESLAI
-1040 AAQENLEQHIEDVQ
+1040 AQENLERKISDVS
-1054 SAWDNYQSMV
+1054 SAWDNYDQTIQALEECTAGTEEWTNALLETNQAVLSLLAVSPELSKYIEYGPNGELRLAGITSEDYVAQLNRRNAALQAQSLIVDAQISNAELENLYGNEQQLLQVQRLWTILPKSSTYDGAEGIDYDTNTIAEETTSIANFLKELYTVFEDDEEGFNQFLSDSNIWLAAGHRYTSDLNTSTYTYDTTGLNVDNPYAYIRDNGLDNYIDAGGEVALGFTSIPTEVLSLWQEALDQKSINDKTIETAYSALMGSV
-1064 DALNECTVGTEAWN
+1064 DGYIQDYVGAYGVIVERNIQEIQSATDWYWGTADIDELARKNQELFGGEIEDYKELGQEVLRRRIAFSEFVNNSENLVEVVDEIGNQINDSTEFGKEVLQAQGEGAYIRTGVDLSGLRTTPGELFEISDDELAAKNNIIEQQEEIGNITSDLQSYIFDNYDKTSETYLAYRDIQSIILGLQLDLTKTGYNSIDAIQSELDKTEEEEESLNNEAEELTRRLEELRAKEDELINGAIEANANTLNSALDKLLITDENIEGFYTPESLQGTLLEGTYDFNNFEGILTDEEILAMNNASPSIINSITGERNIPENFYVSNEGIIDTELSVIQEEIAITEELLERNKSRREEIEGLITALEEAEREYSGLESQFNAERSNLSKAREQLNKETEQTILDDLIGEIEESGIDIVDGFLTITEDFRLEDALNVLEQRLNQELSNSTDAIHRVLTEYFNGLGLTLEEFLAQHTEYTEESLYEAMTTMTPDSQVYKDIQVDQFIKDYELDRDLGQEKILELGTEYAARQQLYTALLNTEVIPEDIKSDAYLEQIKSIYGLVGETGQEILDNLYASIEVSRTMAASTWN
-1078 EALINCN
+1078 TAMEGYGVITYDSEVDQFAYKGNNLAGIREAINREEGIEPSEIN
-1085 QSVLSLIALAPGLS
+1085 ALTQLYSDLENSSSKEAFSNFDNLLAEMISSGENIGTIINVINAS
-1099 QFVKY
+1099 REKM
-1104 NEDGSLS
+1104 LS
-1111 LGGIG
+1111 LGR
-1116 YEEYMQELTRQNQ
+1116 ELT
-1129 AVQASKMIAD
+1129 
-1139 NKIAQIELDS
+1139 
-1149 YYGDQKIY
+1149 
-1157 DSISGFLLENNVQ
+1157 
-1170 DMYEKDFEKFYFGFA
+1170 
-1185 EAVYDAYGKDVSRA
+1185 
-1199 NEFLENV
+1199 
-1206 GYSSGDFDTLHG
+1206 T
-1218 YYTNTGSEQSLY
+1218 
-1230 DYYKN
+1230 
-1235 SGLNYNFVM
+1235 
-1244 TPEPNKIFSNM
+1244 
-1255 ERWSQDLLTYN
+1255 
-1266 DLENTNRA
+1266 
-1274 AYSTLFGALQGY
+1274 
-1286 DVDNLGVY
+1286 
-1294 GVRFEEAIQEALE
+1294 
-1307 DETKG
+1307 
-1312 YSTED
+1312 
-1317 ESTLRQLMVE
+1317 
-1327 TFKGTLEDYEEMS
+1327 
-1340 IDSMQ
+1340 
-1345 YALAVADVSNNLDV
+1345 
-1359 MNGIITNTNKMLS
+1359 
-1372 SLNSAGQ
+1372 
-1379 SLIRN
+1379 
-1384 GNLSAASLAELGAVG
+1384 
-1399 ESASKL
+1399 
-1405 IEPLEW
+1405 
-1411 TLKERNGLE
+1411 
-1420 EVKGRGT
+1420 
-1427 IDSSGISFAEFENLQ
+1427 
-1442 TAVNIANSA
+1442 
-1451 YQASLRLPW
+1451 
-1460 INTRLSEIAE
+1460 
-1470 QEEARDELADSR
+1470 DELAD
-1482 KGLESA
+1482 
-1488 LQTALDMTDDYLE
+1488 
-1501 AYSTNLSMQSPT
+1501 
-1513 TSPAE
+1513 
-1518 RQDFANYDLWRAQL
+1518 
-1532 PNASENGWLFG
+1532 
-1543 IEGFIEVESERE
+1543 
-1555 RLERQIASLEEQ
+1555 
-1567 YGQEYLSSRPELT
+1567 
-1580 VEQAQTNIDRGVST
+1580 
-1594 SWIEP
+1594 
-1599 SEVVVNWVDPTPEI
+1599 
-1613 LETINQHLINSG
+1613 
-1625 IGITATEESLIN
+1625 
-1637 GSFQEEIL
+1637 
-1645 SILSDTTEA
+1645 
-1654 QADSEK
+1654 
-1660 DEEWK
+1660 
-1665 RILEER
+1665 ILEEN
-1671 DSLSQER
+1671 DTSAGKLNVSLEDLTISLGNTISASIYAANAFDNLTASLSAIKSGLSDIQEG
-1678 STLLS
+1678 TIFD
-1683 LAGAW
+1683 
-1688 GWTEESLT
+1688 EEE
-1696 SDNIDFWEGVEYS
+1696 W
-1709 LHDMY
+1709 
-1714 SAEDANAI
+1714 
-1722 LEALK
+1722 
-1727 DNQSLESVL
+1727 
-1736 YKEDGTAR
+1736 
-1744 YIPKDVYADFTHSI
+1744 
-1758 EETLGDRFG
+1758 
-1767 ELLIAQGL
+1767 
-1775 GKNARDNI
+1775 
-1783 DNMSE
+1783 
-1788 NRAVSQFRNM
+1788 
-1798 SERAQYET
+1798 
-1806 LSTQQAIYDSQRLL
+1806 
-1820 NEEQENIVK
+1820 
-1829 QILGISEN
+1829 
-1837 MDLFQGMRDLG
+1837 
-1848 LIEEDIITGQ
+1848 
-1858 DYVADWERARTAAL
+1858 
-1872 EVDPEAIYRS
+1872 
-1882 EMLQR
+1882 
-1887 LGVDEGEY
+1887 
-1895 IIDPEN
+1895 
-1901 AEITRENAEKFA
+1901 
-1913 EEFGILSAEEIAD
+1913 
-1926 GVSWEEIAT
+1926 
-1935 RFNELVIEAM
+1935 NELK
-1945 EQALSGWNSNV
+1945 S
-1956 SKRFQTQLE
+1956 
-1965 VGEEGTDDEGKFVLP
+1965 
-1980 DGVTEAEMTAA
+1980 
-1991 DKLFLAL
+1991 
-1998 SEAGASSQL
+1998 
-2007 LDAFTD
+2007 
-2013 TIDTLAPALTTEQ
+2013 
-2026 FEDMSDTMIALAEST
+2026 
-2041 GEADKVLS
+2041 
-2049 FLNNVLEQTQ
+2049 
-2059 QKGSSLNNEEIIAV
+2059 
-2073 AKETGVYTID
+2073 
-2083 LADDIGKLGDVASIA
+2083 
-2098 ADSISNLSEGF
+2098 
-2109 NDLLSTLDS
+2109 
-2118 LQKLVDITTGTEL
+2118 
-2131 SEEEYEAIK
+2131 
-2140 NYIPEEYQDLFMRTI
+2140 YIPEEYQNLFISTAE
-2155 GGYTFYGTDKQGKFI
+2155 GGAAFTGTDEQGRALSQEALLAAGINFYERTQQVQELGNSI
-2170 EEVARGRSW
+2170 SGFGPNSTLENVQNWMLNSENDAIRS
-2179 DDYTGN
+2179 
-2185 KSEVQSFGE
+2185 E
-2194 AARFEDDGVSLEDS
+2194 
-2208 NFQYSAI
+2208 
-2215 NWLFGGKHGIHN
+2215 
-2227 GDFMQFVAQSDK
+2227 
-2239 VQAGYM
+2239 
-2245 EVLNGLSLEDFDESG
+2245 
-2260 KYIGEDETGE
+2260 
-2270 TQAAITAVL
+2270 
-2279 DLMSSYLRG
+2279 
-2288 DFEGLTT
+2288 LTT
-2295 EEAQLQ
+2295 ALGYEED
-2301 LTGIQSRDELNAA
+2301 T
-2314 IASGDI
+2314 
-2320 VIGNEEGQIS
+2320 
-2330 EEQLENFESGLIDEE
+2330 
-2345 IESAGFNTE
+2345 
-2354 EIEEY
+2354 
-2359 GKYLQD
+2359 
-2365 IGKISKDLTDNELK
+2365 ELK
-2379 DLTLA
+2379 DEEGNWTETGTA
-2384 IARQERGVKNLQENW
+2384 IAEAILSVLTGEYINLDEASEVLATSGYDARGIATLQDKGILSEEDAEYASRIAFQEEVTDLGLDVDEVDALGDSIQDLAEDSEELADSLKDDANAADEIAKELKRYDKAVENITENYDDWNEALESNNISEQSDAINEMDKAYSDLLDLDYGSLSNDFLTNSENLKLLQEA
-2399 KDYANILTDETKKG
+2399 ANG
-2413 TKEYSDT
+2413 
-2420 LEDLIDIAE
+2420 
-2429 DITGMNLSDF
+2429 
-2439 DKEFLSSEEALEK
+2439 SEEAYQS
-2452 FAAAAEGGEEE
+2452 
-2463 VRELQEYLTDE
+2463 LQEAAGKDILAQVGIDTQQFDA
-2474 QLRIFIKPEDK
+2474 DK
-2485 GIESELL
+2485 AAIDSALMEIEGKT
-2492 NMLDTAQALLA
+2492 LD
-2503 GQDIE
+2503 DIE
-2508 LGATLDSTGLT
+2508 VGAELNDAGFLQGLT
-2519 DALQEI
+2519 DMVNA
-2525 INQAGLTTEQANELL
+2525 AGMTA
-2540 SGLGFEPEITEV
+2540 
-2552 PVTLDETSSSKGNY
+2552 D
-2566 VYNYTD
+2566 
-2572 PITGETLQAT
+2572 QAT
-2582 THTELTAGEDGQVT
+2582 AYLSSMGIDAEVITDTTKTVDNVKYMGAIPNVQAVTFEGTTPVFGLPQSYSFPSVTYKPAPVEIPSDKENTAFALKVT
-2596 LPIINGSK
+2596 SANKSSGGG
-2604 THFKGF
+2604 FKHKNSNS
-2610 GSGSSRRRGGGG
+2610 SGRRTGGG

-2637 KTNKDKDRYRTVK
+2637 KTSTDKDRYRTVK

-2687 DLISKQHEYIDE
+2687 DLISKQREYIDE

-2753 VIGMDEEAWS
+2753 VIGMDEDAWS

-2893 VEGFMNGQEAAI
+2893 VEGFMSGQEAAI

-2924 EYNSSLIEMNETLNE
+2924 EYNSSLIEMNETLND

-3012 TREKMLTIQDEIAR
+3012 TREKMLTIQDEIAK

-3080 ASMNRAISSFSDA
+3080 ASMNRAISAFGDA

-3138 SIDDTDNIRAKQELA
+3138 SIDETDNIRAKQELA
-3153 ALQEEINRLE
+3153 ALQEEINKLE

-3173 IENLRRR
+3173 VENLRRR

-3194 NAKSEVRMSRNA
+3194 NAKSEVRMTRNA

-3297 GLVLG
+3297 GLVIG

-3381 EEVFESAGTSMDD
+3381 EEVFESAGTTMDD
-3394 FSGIVEDS
+3394 FSGVVEDS
-3402 VNDIVENSD
+3402 VNDIVENSE

-3464 KAWAGFEEATE
+3464 KTWAGFKDATE
-3475 VEEGT
+3475 IEEGT
-3480 APGEDEE
+3480 APGEDTE
-3487 VDTGDLEGGDGQTE
+3487 TGNESDSGETDNGENVAEDGLGTITIRWGKMNVRE
-3501 EDKGKI
+3501 YATSKSRSLGVIDAKGKYLNYTYTKK
-3507 QDGDAVYIA
+3507 Q
-3516 EGTPG
+3516 
-3521 IADWAEGPGRRYY
+3521 
-3534 AFYRNNAGKRAVGS
+3534 
-3548 GVWYVTVD
+3548 GVWVYVPDLGGWVHG
-3556 PKNKKWDGYIGRIH
+3556 NWHDG
-3570 EKYLRKFDTGGYTGS
+3570 KYTYLTPFDTGGYTGS

-3636 TSTPNVVDNTG
+3636 ASTPNVVDNTG
-3647 TLEQQVNITAEFPN
+3647 TLEQQVHITAEFPN
-3661 ATDKDEILSAFDD
+3661 ATDKEEILSAFDD

>member
-56 LQEHLRKAVNVDTGR
+56 LQEHLRKAVNVDTGK

-86 TLEDYRVA
+86 TLEDYRIA

-105 FIQLAHN
+105 FVQLAHN

-123 NKTMQNFLNTLKNT
+123 NKTMQNFLTTLKNT
-137 VKWQISSNITHGLES
+137 AKWQISSNITHGLES

-354 VGVDIKDASG
+354 VGVDIKDTSG
-364 QLKDMDIILDD
+364 QLKDMDVILDD
-375 LGSKWGTLSKDT
+375 LGSKWGTLGRDT
-387 QVALAQT
+387 QIALAQT

-453 YDALLDEKIFIQLDG
+453 YDALLDEKVFIQLDNL
-468 FFTGL
+468 FTGI

-491 ATIGGFITTKFAKE
+491 ATIGGFITTKFARE
-505 MPVIISNFKENL
+505 MPVVISNFKENL
-517 AIFSGK
+517 SIFTGK
-523 SGTKAL
+523 SESIAL
-529 EEQSKLTENLQK
+529 KEQKSLTSNLQN
-541 KLRATKPGTEE
+541 RIREVKPGSEEE
-552 AAELTSLERVSRMRE
+552 AELVSLERISRMRE
-567 ELLKN
+567 ELLRN

-578 AQIEEYENLIKV
+578 AEIEHYQNLIKI
-590 EQAIGRI
+590 EQEIGKI
-597 NTERA
+597 NVERA
-602 KGIEQSRLQA
+602 RGIEQSKLEA
-612 QESASLLED
+612 QESASRLDDVIDEAALNKTKGVVSEEELKLARDYIAKDYISDEGTSPAAILNEVKETYNDKTLKEYLLGRTQNKD
-621 EIDIAAFNASEDY
+621 LDRLLGKNKDFAAD
-634 FDTELIRERLVKDEF
+634 REKTQAGVKDEF
-649 SKAQESYD
+649 LQSISKQK
-657 SQDEVKKIVD
+657 DEMLKYAAASG
-667 EVYTDDYLK
+667 EVNAEL
-676 KYLSGKIKDKDSK
+676 SK
-689 LDNIIKNEEF
+689 LK
-699 KSKNQEKRDSKEAN
+699 
-713 MAEGLKE
+713 
-720 QKEQLISYSKASGQ
+720 
-734 ATAELTKLKNL
+734 TL
-745 QNNVFKNKDI
+745 QNNTFTNKDI
-755 KDNTEK
+755 KETEK
-761 IELGLKGA
+761 LELGFKGIKQSLQDLKNTAEASGTTSKVNFIA
-769 KQALQELQ
+769 ELEKQLNSLEQNDTMTIDKKFGALQEIIEQLNIKTQ
-777 KIASDSNLGTEGLEV
+777 EYRQTLRGLGQTAKDNLIKNGIDETIINEVYGKTEFAAQR
-792 IEKSINGIEE
+792 EKSYPIKG
-802 KAKSG
+802 G
-807 TLELEDL
+807 T
-814 EQVIVDLINASSK
+814 K
-827 YKTDAAKSSNQAAQ
+827 
-841 NLKNAGVN
+841 
-849 AEVVDKAQRDAHMAG
+849 
-864 TRGQAYPVETGEGTP
+864 TP
-879 IEELKKGTPGAVETL
+879 IEEPKINTPGMSQAL
-894 TELAGAAMEVY
+894 TELAGTAMEVY
-905 GAFQA
+905 GAIQA
-910 VQGAWETLNNPDA
+910 VQSAWDTFADPDT

-931 ILGGIMSITMALNG
+931 LIG
-945 IVSFSNVLAQTSFYN
+945 VLT
-960 SIKNAAAKTAEA
+960 
-972 GATGFLSIAVRGLAK
+972 TGFMSLNTVISLGTTITKIFTSDKMINTA
-987 ANAALMAFS
+987 
-996 PALWATL
+996 ATL
-1003 AIGAVVGVIAVIGSL
+1003 AQAGAHKILAGAISLVNKVTEAGPLATGMAVIAVIGGIITAVTALIGWLSNL
-1018 INRET
+1018 INKET
-1023 EQEKKLR
+1023 EEEKRLKKL
-1030 ILKEESEALG
+1030 KEQSEALG
-1040 AAQENLEQHIEDVQ
+1040 DAQEKLAQKISDVE
-1054 SAWDNYQSMV
+1054 SAWGNYQNMV
-1064 DALNECTVGTEAWN
+1064 TALEECTAGTQEWNDAL
-1078 EALINCN
+1078 LQCN
-1085 QSVLSLIALAPGLS
+1085 QSVLTLLSLAPGLA
-1099 QFVKY
+1099 QFVQY
-1104 NEDGSLS
+1104 NPDGTIS
-1111 LGGIG
+1111 LGGVG
-1116 YEEYMQELTRQNQ
+1116 YEQYMEELTRQNAAFQ
-1129 AVQASKMIAD
+1129 AQKLIVDSRITQA
-1139 NKIAQIELDS
+1139 ELET
-1149 YYGDQKIY
+1149 YGGNTSQELKNIQNLSNDEEFIRTLAF
-1157 DSISGFLLENNVQ
+1157 ITG
-1170 DMYEKDFEKFYFGFA
+1170 EKDFKELPDSTIGIDTEIKAVTYFMESLVKAFGNNI
-1185 EAVYDAYGKDVSRA
+1185 EGLKDFLINNNIMVS
-1199 NEFLENV
+1199 ENAARTLIEEY
-1206 GYSSGDFDTLHG
+1206 YSNGNL
-1218 YYTNTGSEQSLY
+1218 SEY
-1230 DYYKN
+1230 FEKN
-1235 SGLNYNFVM
+1235 SIETIVTPIQDSNLDFLNITEQWAN
-1244 TPEPNKIFSNM
+1244 
-1255 ERWSQDLLTYN
+1255 DLLEYN
-1266 DLENTNRA
+1266 NYERS
-1274 AYSTLFGALQGY
+1274 AYSGYATLFGALEDY
-1286 DVDNLGVY
+1286 DVANLQIY
-1294 GVRFEEAIQEALE
+1294 GREFEELISKVLE
-1307 DETKG
+1307 DSTKT
-1312 YSTED
+1312 YATED
-1317 ESTLRQLMVE
+1317 KDTLRNYMVDA
-1327 TFKGTLEDYEEMS
+1327 FGGNLEDYSEYEV
-1340 IDSMQ
+1340 DEMQ
-1345 YALAVADVSNNLDV
+1345 YLLAIKDVSSNLETLDSIIATTNNLL
-1359 MNGIITNTNKMLS
+1359 NTLNSVGQSLYRS
-1372 SLNSAGQ
+1372 GDLASASLNSLGLVGQ
-1379 SLIRN
+1379 ETIDKFNTDMSLIN
-1384 GNLSAASLAELGAVG
+1384 SEALPSEKIPSLSNEKIASNTILENFEGIFGWLEEYNKALINEISYTNYTAAQRQDLLDYD
-1399 ESASKL
+1399 KL
-1405 IEPLEW
+1405 RAK
-1411 TLKERNGLE
+1411 LKEEGELTGFELE
-1420 EVKGRGT
+1420 KYN
-1427 IDSSGISFAEFENLQ
+1427 A
-1442 TAVNIANSA
+1442 
-1451 YQASLRLPW
+1451 
-1460 INTRLSEIAE
+1460 
-1470 QEEARDELADSR
+1470 
-1482 KGLESA
+1482 
-1488 LQTALDMTDDYLE
+1488 YLE
-1501 AYSTNLSMQSPT
+1501 AYPE
-1513 TSPAE
+1513 AVE
-1518 RQDFANYDLWRAQL
+1518 RPLLTYEQANNNFEAAAAQ
-1532 PNASENGWLFG
+1532 
-1543 IEGFIEVESERE
+1543 GFI
-1555 RLERQIASLEEQ
+1555 LAD
-1567 YGQEYLSSRPELT
+1567 EYLGNPPEEYSFNSEAMLDSLND
-1580 VEQAQTNIDRGVST
+1580 EYENFLKNYGIDSIDENTNIEEWSESLKEKREEFLRTLFAPEDAEAIAAELEKGVST
-1594 SWIEP
+1594 QEALSKYIPLENYQ
-1599 SEVVVNWVDPTPEI
+1599 NWVDTIINELGIDLGQILSEEELDEFETTNFKRQYEI
-1613 LETINQHLINSG
+1613 LTDNIYNI
-1625 IGITATEESLIN
+1625 
-1637 GSFQEEIL
+1637 
-1645 SILSDTTEA
+1645 
-1654 QADSEK
+1654 
-1660 DEEWK
+1660 
-1665 RILEER
+1665 ER
-1671 DSLSQER
+1671 ELNKSQEQ
-1678 STLLS
+1678 
-1683 LAGAW
+1683 
-1688 GWTEESLT
+1688 
-1696 SDNIDFWEGVEYS
+1696 
-1709 LHDMY
+1709 
-1714 SAEDANAI
+1714 
-1722 LEALK
+1722 ALK
-1727 DNQSLESVL
+1727 RVLEID
-1736 YKEDGTAR
+1736 EDT
-1744 YIPKDVYADFTHSI
+1744 
-1758 EETLGDRFG
+1758 
-1767 ELLIAQGL
+1767 
-1775 GKNARDNI
+1775 
-1783 DNMSE
+1783 
-1788 NRAVSQFRNM
+1788 
-1798 SERAQYET
+1798 
-1806 LSTQQAIYDSQRLL
+1806 
-1820 NEEQENIVK
+1820 
-1829 QILGISEN
+1829 
-1837 MDLFQGMRDLG
+1837 DLFEG
-1848 LIEEDIITGQ
+1848 LIEKGLIEADTIGED
-1858 DYVADWERARTAAL
+1858 YEADLETVRNLAIARN
-1872 EVDPEAIYRS
+1872 PEAIYRS
-1882 EMLQR
+1882 ELLQAV
-1887 LGVDEGEY
+1887 GADENEY
-1895 IIDPEN
+1895 NIVEGDET
-1901 AEITRENAEKFA
+1901 ATRENIRKFA
-1913 EEFGILSAEEIAD
+1913 EEFQLFTEEELKDLGDALTWEKVAE
-1926 GVSWEEIAT
+1926 
-1935 RFNELVIEAM
+1935 RFNELVIDTM
-1945 EQALSGWNSNV
+1945 ESAIAGWNISTPE
-1956 SKRFQTQLE
+1956 RFKVNYQVDE
-1965 VGEEGTDDEGKFVLP
+1965 YGNYFMPEGQED
-1980 DGVTEAEMTAA
+1980 TAA
-1991 DKLFLAL
+1991 DELFMGLRN
-1998 SEAGASSQL
+1998 AGASSSEL
-2007 LDAFTD
+2007 AYMANTIGSISAGIDSETFESIKNMMLASLEDGVTPSEAIEFFTN
-2013 TIDTLAPALTTEQ
+2013 LV
-2026 FEDMSDTMIALAEST
+2026 
-2041 GEADKVLS
+2041 EARI
-2049 FLNNVLEQTQ
+2049 N
-2059 QKGSSLNNEEIIAV
+2059 KGSSLSEEEIAELDTSNINLTGSFDDLIEIIDTAASSV
-2073 AKETGVYTID
+2073 ET
-2083 LADDIGKLGDVASIA
+2083 
-2098 ADSISNLSEGF
+2098 LSSSF
-2109 NDLLSTLDS
+2109 NDLLTSLDA
-2118 LQKLVDITTGTEL
+2118 LQVLQDLTTGTEI
-2131 SEEEYEAIK
+2131 SEEEFNAIK
-2140 NYIPEEYQDLFMRTI
+2140 DYIPEEYRDLFLRSV
-2155 GGYTFYGTDKQGKFI
+2155 GGYTYYGTDEQGTEI
-2170 EEVARGRSW
+2170 ERTSRERVWAEREEKRNYAQAQGDLAFAGAGASLNLEDANFESNATQFMLENLVGNENFREFLMASDTGLGSGNIEALISAINNDEFDNGRYIGENTEVNDAISKVLDAITNYYSGEYEASSEEEEQLKLSSIGSL
-2179 DDYTGN
+2179 DELYAANISVGTEEGQVTPEQYAAVEESLFSEEMSNLGFDYEQAKLVRDSILAQNEELEGQQELLNEITIQQMRHTRAIENAQENSDEWVKNLKEGN
-2185 KSEVQSFGE
+2185 KALEKGKAAGSDYYDAVSELGETYADLFDVDVDDFSDTFIKSTENAELLQKALEGDQEALDELQSRAMSDMLTEADVGVQIVDGENLTELSGQSLADRINAITSNAKIEDLEIGTSLDDDTFNALLGDLRFNTLEAAQAMNDSLGTVGLEGELIPYTAEGE
-2194 AARFEDDGVSLEDS
+2194 AASRV
-2208 NFQYSAI
+2208 
-2215 NWLFGGKHGIHN
+2215 
-2227 GDFMQFVAQSDK
+2227 
-2239 VQAGYM
+2239 
-2245 EVLNGLSLEDFDESG
+2245 
-2260 KYIGEDETGE
+2260 ET
-2270 TQAAITAVL
+2270 
-2279 DLMSSYLRG
+2279 
-2288 DFEGLTT
+2288 
-2295 EEAQLQ
+2295 
-2301 LTGIQSRDELNAA
+2301 
-2314 IASGDI
+2314 
-2320 VIGNEEGQIS
+2320 
-2330 EEQLENFESGLIDEE
+2330 
-2345 IESAGFNTE
+2345 
-2354 EIEEY
+2354 
-2359 GKYLQD
+2359 
-2365 IGKISKDLTDNELK
+2365 
-2379 DLTLA
+2379 
-2384 IARQERGVKNLQENW
+2384 
-2399 KDYANILTDETKKG
+2399 
-2413 TKEYSDT
+2413 
-2420 LEDLIDIAE
+2420 
-2429 DITGMNLSDF
+2429 
-2439 DKEFLSSEEALEK
+2439 
-2452 FAAAAEGGEEE
+2452 
-2463 VRELQEYLTDE
+2463 
-2474 QLRIFIKPEDK
+2474 
-2485 GIESELL
+2485 
-2492 NMLDTAQALLA
+2492 
-2503 GQDIE
+2503 
-2508 LGATLDSTGLT
+2508 
-2519 DALQEI
+2519 
-2525 INQAGLTTEQANELL
+2525 
-2540 SGLGFEPEITEV
+2540 
-2552 PVTLDETSSSKGNY
+2552 
-2566 VYNYTD
+2566 
-2572 PITGETLQAT
+2572 
-2582 THTELTAGEDGQVT
+2582 DGQVKYVLDDGT
-2596 LPIINGSK
+2596 VVAIETAEGEIIQTNKEQALVWGFKNARKTSDPIKI
-2604 THFKGF
+2604 
-2610 GSGSSRRRGGGG
+2610 GSGRRSGGGG

-2637 KTNKDKDRYRTVK
+2637 KTSTDKDRYRTVQ

-2667 DRAFGETKLKLLK
+2667 DRAFGETKIELLK

-2687 DLISKQHEYIDE
+2687 DLISKQREYIDE
-2699 INEYYDIDRKAVE
+2699 INEYYDIDRQAVE

-2720 AVEFDANGTITN
+2720 EVQFDENGTITN
-2732 WDEIQD
+2732 WDEIQNQ
-2738 KMIEEYNSHINDKGE
+2738 MIEEYNSHINDKGE
-2753 VIGMDEEAWS
+2753 VVGMDEEAW
-2763 EYEKEWERVME
+2763 EKYEKEWERVMA
-2774 LFNQYDETQDLR
+2774 LFDQYDETQDLR

-2893 VEGFMNGQEAAI
+2893 VEGFMSGQEAAI

-2924 EYNSSLIEMNETLNE
+2924 EYNSSLIEMNETLND

-3026 AEEALADAKSKG
+3026 AEEALSDAKSKG

-3153 ALQEEINRLE
+3153 ALQEEINKLE

-3173 IENLRRR
+3173 VENLRRR

-3206 DGDWSYVYVAD
+3206 DGDWNYVYVAD

-3394 FSGIVEDS
+3394 FSGVVEDS

-3464 KAWAGFEEATE
+3464 KAWAGFEDATE
-3475 VEEGT
+3475 IEEGT
-3480 APGEDEE
+3480 APGEDTETGNE
-3487 VDTGDLEGGDGQTE
+3487 SDSGETDNGENVAEDGLGTITIRWGRMNIRKEASADSKDLGTVDAR
-3501 EDKGKI
+3501 GKKLSY
-3507 QDGDAVYIA
+3507 VY
-3516 EGTPG
+3516 T
-3521 IADWAEGPGRRYY
+3521 
-3534 AFYRNNAGKRAVGS
+3534 KKQ
-3548 GVWYVTVD
+3548 GVWVYVPDLGGWVHG
-3556 PKNKKWDGYIGRIH
+3556 NWHDG
-3570 EKYLRKFDTGGYTGS
+3570 KYTYLTPFDTGGYTGS

-3636 TSTPNVVDNTG
+3636 ASTPNVVDNTG
-3647 TLEQQVNITAEFPN
+3647 TLEQQVHITAEFPN

>member
-47 KTASKAALE
+47 KTASRAALE
-56 LQEHLRKAVNVDTGR
+56 LQEHLRKAVNVDTGK

-86 TLEDYRVA
+86 TLEDYRIA

-190 RSAQE
+190 KSAQE

-238 TDVSSYMTA
+238 RDVSSYMTA

-322 LRTIFARIQGLNLGE
+322 LRTIFARIQGLSLGE
-337 TLDDGTTLN
+337 TLDDGTNLN

-354 VGVDIKDASG
+354 VGVDIKDATG
-364 QLKDMDIILDD
+364 QLKDMDVILDD

-505 MPVIISNFKENL
+505 MPVIINNFKENL

-541 KLRATKPGTEE
+541 KLRAAKPGTEE

-602 KGIEQSRLQA
+602 KGIEQSKLQA

-621 EIDIAAFNASEDY
+621 EISITSISDED
-634 FDTELIRERLVKDEF
+634 LLERT
-649 SKAQESYD
+649 
-657 SQDEVKKIVD
+657 KKIIKADKGKFGIPIDD
-667 EVYTDDYLK
+667 ESLLSYMKGTNFDDDDLNAIGQLSETGEKKLKDLQDNINLK
-676 KYLSGKIKDKDSK
+676 KQS
-689 LDNIIKNEEF
+689 NE
-699 KSKNQEKRDSKEAN
+699 
-713 MAEGLKE
+713 MLK
-720 QKEQLISYSKASGQ
+720 YAKASGEVS
-734 ATAELTKLKNL
+734 AELTKLKNL
-745 QNNVFKNKDI
+745 QKNVFNNKDL
-755 KDNTEK
+755 KFAEQA
-761 IELGLKGA
+761 ELSVKGI
-769 KQALQELQ
+769 KQALQEL
-777 KIASDSNLGTEGLEV
+777 KNTAKDSGEEANFL
-792 IEKSINGIEE
+792 NGIEE
-802 KAKSG
+802 
-807 TLELEDL
+807 DL
-814 EQVIVDLINASSK
+814 NKIENS
-827 YKTDAAKSSNQAAQ
+827 TDAPEEKLRRLQELMVRLNEEAENYRVTMSKKSNEASE
-841 NLKNAGVN
+841 NLIAAGVD
-849 AEVVDKAQRDAHMAG
+849 AEAVKQAKADAHIAG
-864 TRGQAYPVETGEGTP
+864 IKGQAYPVETGEGTP
-879 IEELKKGTPGAVETL
+879 IEELKKEPPGAVETL

-945 IVSFSNVLAQTSFYN
+945 IVSFSNVLAKTSFYN
-960 SIKNAAAKTAEA
+960 SIKNATAKTAEA
-972 GATGFLSIAVRGLAK
+972 GATGLLSIAVRGLAK

-996 PALWATL
+996 PALWTTL
-1003 AIGAVVGVIAVIGSL
+1003 AIGAVVGVIAIIGSL

-1030 ILKEESEALG
+1030 ILREESEALG

-1157 DSISGFLLENNVQ
+1157 DSISSFLLENNAQ
-1170 DMYEKDFEKFYFGFA
+1170 DSYEKNPLEFYFGFA
-1185 EAVYDAYGKDVSRA
+1185 EAVYDAYGKDTSKA
-1199 NEFLENV
+1199 NEFLENI
-1206 GYSSGDFDTLHG
+1206 GYDDLVNLQPLYEAAGT
-1218 YYTNTGSEQSLY
+1218 QSIY
-1230 DYYKN
+1230 DYYN
-1235 SGLNYNFVM
+1235 ESGTSIPFDTGSIVLD
-1244 TPEPNKIFSNM
+1244 EIFSSM

-1266 DLENTNRA
+1266 DLENVNRA

-1317 ESTLRQLMVE
+1317 ESALRQLMAE
-1327 TFKGTLEDYEEMS
+1327 TFKGTPEDYEEMS
-1340 IDSMQ
+1340 VDSMQ
-1345 YALAVADVSNNLDV
+1345 YALAVADVSNNLDI
-1359 MNGIITNTNKMLS
+1359 MNGIISSTNKMLS
-1372 SLNSAGQ
+1372 SLNSVGQ

-1399 ESASKL
+1399 DSASKL

-1411 TLKERNGLE
+1411 TLKERNGLK
-1420 EVKGRGT
+1420 EVKESEA

-1442 TAVNIANSA
+1442 NAVNVANSA
-1451 YQASLRLPW
+1451 YQASIRLPN
-1460 INTRLSEIAE
+1460 IDARLSEIAE
-1470 QEEARDELADSR
+1470 EEEARNELADSR
-1482 KGLESA
+1482 EELESA
-1488 LQTALDMTDDYLE
+1488 LQTALTMTDNYLK
-1501 AYSTNLSMQSPT
+1501 AYNTNLSMQSPT

-1532 PNASENGWLFG
+1532 PNASEEGWLFG
-1543 IEGFIEVESERE
+1543 IKGFVEIESEQE

-1580 VEQAQTNIDRGVST
+1580 VEQAQTNVDYGAST
-1594 SWIEP
+1594 NWIEP
-1599 SEVVVNWVDPTPEI
+1599 SEVVANWVDPTPEI
-1613 LETINQHLINSG
+1613 LEAINQHLINSG
-1625 IGITATEESLIN
+1625 IEITATEESLLD
-1637 GSFQEEIL
+1637 GSFQEELL
-1645 SILSDTTEA
+1645 SLLSDTTEA
-1654 QADSEK
+1654 QVNSEK
-1660 DEEWK
+1660 DEEW
-1665 RILEER
+1665 REILEKR
-1671 DSLSQER
+1671 DTLSQER

-1683 LAGAW
+1683 QAGAW

-1696 SDNIDFWEGVEYS
+1696 SGNIDFWEGVEYS
-1709 LHDMY
+1709 LYDMY
-1714 SAEDANAI
+1714 SAEDADEI
-1722 LEALK
+1722 LTKLK
-1727 DNQSLESVL
+1727 DDQSLESVL
-1736 YKEDGTAR
+1736 YDEDGTAR
-1744 YIPKDVYADFTHSI
+1744 YIPKEVYTDFTSSI
-1758 EETLGDRFG
+1758 EKILGDRFG
-1767 ELLIAQGL
+1767 EFLVEQGL
-1775 GKNARDNI
+1775 GRNARDNI

-1788 NRAVSQFRNM
+1788 NRAISQFRNM
-1798 SERAQYET
+1798 SEKAQYDR
-1806 LSTQQAIYDSQRLL
+1806 LSTDNAIYDYQQFL
-1820 NEEQENIVK
+1820 NEEQENVVK
-1829 QILGISEN
+1829 QILGISEDT
-1837 MDLFQGMRDLG
+1837 DLIQGIRDLG
-1848 LIEEDIITGQ
+1848 LIGEDIVTGQ
-1858 DYVADWERARTAAL
+1858 DYIADWEIARAAAL
-1872 EVDPEAIYRS
+1872 ERDPEAIYRS
-1882 EMLQR
+1882 EVLQR
-1887 LGVDEGEY
+1887 LGVNEGEY

-1901 AEITRENAEKFA
+1901 AEITEENMVKFA

-1926 GVSWEEIAT
+1926 GVSWEEIAI

-1965 VGEEGTDDEGKFVLP
+1965 VGEEGTKNEGKFILP
-1980 DGVTEAEMTAA
+1980 DGVTETTKA
-1991 DKLFLAL
+1991 DDLFLAL
-1998 SEAGASSQL
+1998 AKAGGSSQL

-2013 TIDTLAPALTTEQ
+2013 TMATLAPALTTEQ
-2026 FEDMSDTMIALAEST
+2026 FEDMSEIMIDLADE
-2041 GEADKVLS
+2041 GKEASQILS

-2059 QKGSSLNNEEIIAV
+2059 QKGSSLSNEEIISIAEEAGINV
-2073 AKETGVYTID
+2073 SWLTT
-2083 LADDIGKLGDVASIA
+2083 DIENLGNIASIA
-2098 ADSISNLSEGF
+2098 ADSVSNLSEDF
-2109 NDLLSTLDS
+2109 NGLLSTLDS
-2118 LQKLVDITTGTEL
+2118 LQKLVGITTGTEL
-2131 SEEEYEAIK
+2131 SEEEYEVIK
-2140 NYIPEEYQDLFMRTI
+2140 NYIPEEYQDLFMRTVE
-2155 GGYTFYGTDKQGKFI
+2155 GYTFYGTDEQGKII
-2170 EEVARGRSW
+2170 EEVARGKRW

-2185 KSEVQSFGE
+2185 KSEVQSSGDAAGFKGE
-2194 AARFEDDGVSLEDS
+2194 VSLEDS

-2215 NWLFGGKHGIHN
+2215 NWLFGDKQGIN
-2227 GDFMQFVAQSDK
+2227 NRDFIDFATQSGE
-2239 VQAGYM
+2239 VNAGYR
-2245 EVLNGLSLEDFDESG
+2245 EVLSGLLLKEDFDESG
-2260 KYIGEDETGE
+2260 KYRGEDESGE

-2279 DLMSSYLRG
+2279 ELMSSYLRG

-2320 VIGNEEGQIS
+2320 VIGDEEGQIS
-2330 EEQLENFESGLIDEE
+2330 EKQLEVFESGLIDEE
-2345 IESAGFNTE
+2345 IEDAGFDTE
-2354 EIEEY
+2354 QIEEY
-2359 GKYLQD
+2359 SEYLKD
-2365 IGKISKDLTDNELK
+2365 INEEYEDFTDNQLK
-2379 DLTLA
+2379 SATLA
-2384 IARQERGVKNLQENW
+2384 IKKFERGIKSLNESWEDNKKILEDSTESEEEKFEALNETQKALEDIYDIDLENFE
-2399 KDYANILTDETKKG
+2399 DFNMAEFMDEETKELLDTINKG
-2413 TKEYSDT
+2413 GDEAEIAMLQLGAKLSEATGLVTQAELDNKFVNIDGIDT
-2420 LEDLIDIAE
+2420 SMRQLRENIISNLSNIEPGPINDTNLLNSLTTFINNCATTAAE
-2429 DITGMNLSDF
+2429 ASQILSDF
-2439 DKEFLSSEEALEK
+2439 
-2452 FAAAAEGGEEE
+2452 
-2463 VRELQEYLTDE
+2463 
-2474 QLRIFIKPEDK
+2474 
-2485 GIESELL
+2485 GIE
-2492 NMLDTAQALLA
+2492 
-2503 GQDIE
+2503 
-2508 LGATLDSTGLT
+2508 ATVKEEPIGESQTVTKTVTRGNGN
-2519 DALQEI
+2519 I
-2525 INQAGLTTEQANELL
+2525 VAGLLDGQGEMVIAGPVE
-2540 SGLGFEPEITEV
+2540 GEITVE
-2552 PVTLDETSSSKGNY
+2552 ETTSPSSFFTIEGA
-2566 VYNYTD
+2566 NYTGGG
-2572 PITGETLQAT
+2572 IR
-2582 THTELTAGEDGQVT
+2582 H
-2596 LPIINGSK
+2596 
-2604 THFKGF
+2604 
-2610 GSGSSRRRGGGG
+2610 SGRRSRSGGGG
-2622 GGGGGGGSRAPRAER
+2622 GRGGGGGSRAPRAER

-2667 DRAFGETKLKLLK
+2667 DRAFGETKLELLK

-2687 DLISKQHEYIDE
+2687 DLISKQREYIDE

-2893 VEGFMNGQEAAI
+2893 VEGFMSGQEAAI

-2924 EYNSSLIEMNETLNE
+2924 EYNSSLIEMNETLND

-2985 KNLEISNALMESISQ
+2985 KNLEISNTLMESISQ

-3080 ASMNRAISSFSDA
+3080 ASMNRAISTFSDA

-3153 ALQEEINRLE
+3153 ALQEEINKLE

-3173 IENLRRR
+3173 VENLRRR

-3381 EEVFESAGTSMDD
+3381 EEVFESAGTSMED
-3394 FSGIVEDS
+3394 FRDVVEDS

-3411 EAAES
+3411 EATEA

-3487 VDTGDLEGGDGQTE
+3487 VDTGDLEGGDGEKE

-3636 TSTPNVVDNTG
+3636 ASTPNVVDNTG
-3647 TLEQQVNITAEFPN
+3647 TLEQQVHITAEFPN

>member
-24 NELVRSLQSI
+24 NELVKSLQSI

-56 LQEHLRKAVNVDTGR
+56 LQEHLRKAVNVDTGK

-225 AVIKMASVTGEAM
+225 TVIKMANITGEAM

-254 GTKNLEYYSDV
+254 GTKNLEYYADV

-322 LRTIFARIQGLNLGE
+322 LRTIFARIQGLSLGE

-354 VGVDIKDASG
+354 VGVNIKDASG
-364 QLKDMDIILDD
+364 QLKDMDVILDD
-375 LGSKWGTLSKDT
+375 LGSKWGTLGRDT
-387 QVALAQT
+387 QIALAQT

-423 SEGSLDKQ
+423 SEGSVEKQ
-431 FGIYEESW
+431 TAIYEESW
-439 RAAEQRVKAAAEGI
+439 RAAENRVKAAAEGI

-468 FFTGL
+468 FFTKI
-473 LNVVQGIVEGM
+473 LNTVQGVVEGM

-491 ATIGGFITTKFAKE
+491 ATIGGFIATRFAKE
-505 MPVIISNFKENL
+505 VPVMISNFKENL

-541 KLRATKPGTEE
+541 KLRAAKPGTEE

-590 EQAIGRI
+590 EQTIGRI

-602 KGIEQSRLQA
+602 KGIEQSKLQA

-621 EIDIAAFNASEDY
+621 EISLFGVSEVSSLSNISDEDLLERAKKVIKADKGDFGIPIDDESLLSYMKNSNFDDEDLNA
-634 FDTELIRERLVKDEF
+634 IGRLSVTGKENLE
-649 SKAQESYD
+649 A
-657 SQDEVKKIVD
+657 
-667 EVYTDDYLK
+667 LK
-676 KYLSGKIKDKDSK
+676 KQYNTNDLFST
-689 LDNIIKNEEF
+689 N
-699 KSKNQEKRDSKEAN
+699 
-713 MAEGLKE
+713 LKKQSDE
-720 QKEQLISYSKASGQ
+720 MLKYAKASGEVS
-734 ATAELTKLKNL
+734 AELTKLKNL
-745 QNNVFKNKDI
+745 QKNVFNNKDLKPAEQTELSI
-755 KDNTEK
+755 KG
-761 IELGLKGA
+761 I
-769 KQALQELQ
+769 KQALQELKNTAEDSGE
-777 KIASDSNLGTEGLEV
+777 KISFLD
-792 IEKSINGIEE
+792 GIENDLKE
-802 KAKSG
+802 IENNADAPADKLKKLQDLMDQLNIAAENYRGTMSKKSN
-807 TLELEDL
+807 EASEN
-814 EQVIVDLINASSK
+814 LIA
-827 YKTDAAKSSNQAAQ
+827 
-841 NLKNAGVN
+841 AGVD
-849 AEVVDKAQRDAHMAG
+849 AKIVQQAKADAHIAG
-864 TRGQAYPVETGEGTP
+864 IKGQAYPVETGENTL
-879 IEELKKGTPGAVETL
+879 IEEPKIEPTTKSEAFTTL
-894 TELAGAAMEVY
+894 AATAMEAY
-905 GAFQA
+905 GAIQA
-910 VQGAWETLNNPDA
+910 VQSAWETFNDVDA

-931 ILGGIMSITMALNG
+931 AIGTIVSLTMALNG
-945 IVSFSNVLAQTSFYN
+945 VVSLANVLSKTAMFN
-960 SIKNAAAKTAEA
+960 SIQTASAKLGESAANN
-972 GATGFLSIAVRGLAK
+972 ILAK
-987 ANAALMAFS
+987 AINKVAAANAKLMAS
-996 PALWATL
+996 NPVGWV
-1003 AIGAVVGVIAVIGSL
+1003 IGAIAIIGGL
-1018 INRET
+1018 TAAFIALANRES
-1023 EQEKKLR
+1023 EEEKRLR
-1030 ILKEESEALG
+1030 LLKEESEAL
-1040 AAQENLEQHIEDVQ
+1040 AIAQENLERKISDVN
-1054 SAWDNYQSMV
+1054 SAWDNYDQTVQALKECTAGTEEWTNALLETNQAVLSLLAVSPELSEYIGYGPNGELKLVGITAEDYVAQLNKRNAALQAQSLIVDAQISNTELENLYGNEQQLLQVQRLWATLPKESYYRGVSVIDGESTYDTDILAKETNNIANFLEELYTIFEGDEEGFTQFVADSNLSLIVGRRDNDYAPNSLEPYNLYSDIETWGLDGYMNAGGEIALGFASIPTEV
-1064 DALNECTVGTEAWN
+1064 LSLWQEALDQKSINDKTIETAYTALMGSVDGYIQDYVGAYGVIVERNIQEIQSATDWYWGTADIDELARKNQELFGGEIEDYKELGQEVLRRRIAFSEFVNNSENLIKVVDEIGNQINDSTEFGKEVLQAQGEGAYIRTGVDLSGLRTTPGELFEISDDELAAKNNIIEQQEEIGNITSDLQSYIFDNYDKTSETYLAYRDIQSIILGFQLDLTKTGYNSIDAIQSELDKAEEEEESLNNEAEELTRRLEELRAKEDKLINGAIEANANTLNSALDKLLITDENIEGFYTPESLYGTLLEGTYDFNNYEGILTDEEILAMNNASPSIINSITGERNIPENFYVSNEGIIDTELSVIQEEIAITEELLERNKSRREEIEGVITALEEAETEYSGLESQFNAERSNLSEAREQLNKETEQTILDELIGEIEESGIDIVDGFLTITEDFRLEDALNVLEQRLNQELSNSTDAIHRVLTEYFNGLGLTLEEFLAQHTEYTEESLYEAMTTMKPDSQVYKDIQVDQFIKDYELDRDLGQEEILELGTEYAAREQLYTVLLNTEVRTEDIKSDAYLEQIKSIYGLVGETGQEILDNLYASIEVSRTMAASTWN
-1078 EALINCN
+1078 TAMKGYGVITYDSEADQFAYEGNNLVGIGAAISREEGIEPSEIN
-1085 QSVLSLIALAPGLS
+1085 ALTQLYSDLESSSSKEAFSNFDNLLAKMISSG
-1099 QFVKY
+1099 
-1104 NEDGSLS
+1104 EDIGTIINVINASREKMLS
-1111 LGGIG
+1111 LGR
-1116 YEEYMQELTRQNQ
+1116 ELT
-1129 AVQASKMIAD
+1129 
-1139 NKIAQIELDS
+1139 
-1149 YYGDQKIY
+1149 
-1157 DSISGFLLENNVQ
+1157 
-1170 DMYEKDFEKFYFGFA
+1170 
-1185 EAVYDAYGKDVSRA
+1185 
-1199 NEFLENV
+1199 
-1206 GYSSGDFDTLHG
+1206 T
-1218 YYTNTGSEQSLY
+1218 
-1230 DYYKN
+1230 
-1235 SGLNYNFVM
+1235 
-1244 TPEPNKIFSNM
+1244 
-1255 ERWSQDLLTYN
+1255 
-1266 DLENTNRA
+1266 
-1274 AYSTLFGALQGY
+1274 
-1286 DVDNLGVY
+1286 
-1294 GVRFEEAIQEALE
+1294 
-1307 DETKG
+1307 
-1312 YSTED
+1312 
-1317 ESTLRQLMVE
+1317 
-1327 TFKGTLEDYEEMS
+1327 
-1340 IDSMQ
+1340 
-1345 YALAVADVSNNLDV
+1345 
-1359 MNGIITNTNKMLS
+1359 
-1372 SLNSAGQ
+1372 
-1379 SLIRN
+1379 
-1384 GNLSAASLAELGAVG
+1384 
-1399 ESASKL
+1399 
-1405 IEPLEW
+1405 
-1411 TLKERNGLE
+1411 
-1420 EVKGRGT
+1420 
-1427 IDSSGISFAEFENLQ
+1427 
-1442 TAVNIANSA
+1442 
-1451 YQASLRLPW
+1451 
-1460 INTRLSEIAE
+1460 
-1470 QEEARDELADSR
+1470 DELAD
-1482 KGLESA
+1482 
-1488 LQTALDMTDDYLE
+1488 
-1501 AYSTNLSMQSPT
+1501 
-1513 TSPAE
+1513 
-1518 RQDFANYDLWRAQL
+1518 
-1532 PNASENGWLFG
+1532 
-1543 IEGFIEVESERE
+1543 
-1555 RLERQIASLEEQ
+1555 
-1567 YGQEYLSSRPELT
+1567 
-1580 VEQAQTNIDRGVST
+1580 
-1594 SWIEP
+1594 
-1599 SEVVVNWVDPTPEI
+1599 
-1613 LETINQHLINSG
+1613 
-1625 IGITATEESLIN
+1625 
-1637 GSFQEEIL
+1637 
-1645 SILSDTTEA
+1645 
-1654 QADSEK
+1654 
-1660 DEEWK
+1660 
-1665 RILEER
+1665 ILEEN
-1671 DSLSQER
+1671 DTSAGKLNVSLEDLTISLGNTISASIYAANAFDNLTASLSAIKSGLSDIQEG
-1678 STLLS
+1678 TIFD
-1683 LAGAW
+1683 
-1688 GWTEESLT
+1688 EEE
-1696 SDNIDFWEGVEYS
+1696 W
-1709 LHDMY
+1709 
-1714 SAEDANAI
+1714 
-1722 LEALK
+1722 
-1727 DNQSLESVL
+1727 
-1736 YKEDGTAR
+1736 
-1744 YIPKDVYADFTHSI
+1744 
-1758 EETLGDRFG
+1758 
-1767 ELLIAQGL
+1767 
-1775 GKNARDNI
+1775 
-1783 DNMSE
+1783 
-1788 NRAVSQFRNM
+1788 
-1798 SERAQYET
+1798 
-1806 LSTQQAIYDSQRLL
+1806 
-1820 NEEQENIVK
+1820 
-1829 QILGISEN
+1829 
-1837 MDLFQGMRDLG
+1837 
-1848 LIEEDIITGQ
+1848 
-1858 DYVADWERARTAAL
+1858 
-1872 EVDPEAIYRS
+1872 
-1882 EMLQR
+1882 
-1887 LGVDEGEY
+1887 
-1895 IIDPEN
+1895 
-1901 AEITRENAEKFA
+1901 
-1913 EEFGILSAEEIAD
+1913 
-1926 GVSWEEIAT
+1926 
-1935 RFNELVIEAM
+1935 NELK
-1945 EQALSGWNSNV
+1945 S
-1956 SKRFQTQLE
+1956 
-1965 VGEEGTDDEGKFVLP
+1965 
-1980 DGVTEAEMTAA
+1980 
-1991 DKLFLAL
+1991 
-1998 SEAGASSQL
+1998 
-2007 LDAFTD
+2007 
-2013 TIDTLAPALTTEQ
+2013 
-2026 FEDMSDTMIALAEST
+2026 
-2041 GEADKVLS
+2041 
-2049 FLNNVLEQTQ
+2049 
-2059 QKGSSLNNEEIIAV
+2059 
-2073 AKETGVYTID
+2073 
-2083 LADDIGKLGDVASIA
+2083 
-2098 ADSISNLSEGF
+2098 
-2109 NDLLSTLDS
+2109 
-2118 LQKLVDITTGTEL
+2118 
-2131 SEEEYEAIK
+2131 
-2140 NYIPEEYQDLFMRTI
+2140 YIPEEYRDLFMSTAE
-2155 GGYTFYGTDKQGKFI
+2155 GGAVFAGTDEQGRTLSQEALLATGTNFYERTRQVQEYGATFSSNSGLGENI
-2170 EEVARGRSW
+2170 TLENVQTLLETFNPEEDTDLSNLITALGYDTDEEYVTE
-2179 DDYTGN
+2179 DEDGN
-2185 KSEVQSFGE
+2185 KSLTEAGTTIANAILSVLTGEYINLDEASEVLATSGYDARGIATLQDKGILSEEDAEYASRIAFQEEVTDLGLDVDEVDALGDSIQDLAEDSEELADSLKDDANAADEIAKELKRYDKAVESVTENYDDWNKALKSNNISEQSDAINEMDKAYSDLLDLDYDSLSNDFLTNSENLKLLQE
-2194 AARFEDDGVSLEDS
+2194 AA
-2208 NFQYSAI
+2208 
-2215 NWLFGGKHGIHN
+2215 N
-2227 GDFMQFVAQSDK
+2227 G
-2239 VQAGYM
+2239 
-2245 EVLNGLSLEDFDESG
+2245 
-2260 KYIGEDETGE
+2260 
-2270 TQAAITAVL
+2270 
-2279 DLMSSYLRG
+2279 
-2288 DFEGLTT
+2288 
-2295 EEAQLQ
+2295 
-2301 LTGIQSRDELNAA
+2301 
-2314 IASGDI
+2314 
-2320 VIGNEEGQIS
+2320 
-2330 EEQLENFESGLIDEE
+2330 
-2345 IESAGFNTE
+2345 
-2354 EIEEY
+2354 
-2359 GKYLQD
+2359 
-2365 IGKISKDLTDNELK
+2365 
-2379 DLTLA
+2379 
-2384 IARQERGVKNLQENW
+2384 
-2399 KDYANILTDETKKG
+2399 
-2413 TKEYSDT
+2413 
-2420 LEDLIDIAE
+2420 
-2429 DITGMNLSDF
+2429 
-2439 DKEFLSSEEALEK
+2439 SEEAYQS
-2452 FAAAAEGGEEE
+2452 
-2463 VRELQEYLTDE
+2463 LQEAAGKDILAQIGIDTQQFDV
-2474 QLRIFIKPEDK
+2474 DK
-2485 GIESELL
+2485 AAIDNALIEIEGKT
-2492 NMLDTAQALLA
+2492 LD
-2503 GQDIE
+2503 DIE
-2508 LGATLDSTGLT
+2508 VGAELNDAGFLQGLT
-2519 DALQEI
+2519 DMVNA
-2525 INQAGLTTEQANELL
+2525 AGMTA
-2540 SGLGFEPEITEV
+2540 
-2552 PVTLDETSSSKGNY
+2552 D
-2566 VYNYTD
+2566 
-2572 PITGETLQAT
+2572 QAT
-2582 THTELTAGEDGQVT
+2582 AYLSSMGIDAEVITDTTKTVDNVKYMGAIPNVQAVTFEGTTPVFGLPQSYSFPSVTYKPAPVEIPSDKENTAFALKVT
-2596 LPIINGSK
+2596 SANKSSGGG
-2604 THFKGF
+2604 FKHKNSNS
-2610 GSGSSRRRGGGG
+2610 SGRRTGGG

-2637 KTNKDKDRYRTVK
+2637 KTSTDKDRYRTVK

-2667 DRAFGETKLKLLK
+2667 DRAFGETKLELLK

-2687 DLISKQHEYIDE
+2687 DLISKQREYIDE

-2732 WDEIQD
+2732 WDEIQNQ
-2738 KMIEEYNSHINDKGE
+2738 MIEEYNSHINDKGE
-2753 VIGMDEEAWS
+2753 VIGMDEDAWS
-2763 EYEKEWERVME
+2763 EYEKEWERIME

-2827 YMLGR
+2827 YMLER

-2893 VEGFMNGQEAAI
+2893 VEGFMSGQEAAI

-3065 QSWEDALTAAAEAFE
+3065 QSWEDALTAAADAFE
-3080 ASMNRAISSFSDA
+3080 ASMDRAISAFGDA

-3138 SIDDTDNIRAKQELA
+3138 SIDETDNIRAKQELA
-3153 ALQEEINRLE
+3153 ALQEEINKLE

-3173 IENLRRR
+3173 VENLRRR

-3194 NAKSEVRMSRNA
+3194 NAKSEVRMTRNA

-3248 MIIQMET
+3248 MLIQLRVNT
-3255 ELTAKLEEIA
+3255 FNSLQEIWE
-3265 NDETLSQEEKMA
+3265 DETLSQEEKIA
-3277 RMNETIAFYQEQMGY
+3277 KTNELFAYAQEQMEY

-3323 SANEAYVDHFN
+3323 SANEDYVDHFN

-3340 LTGYETMEEFQRAF
+3340 LTGYETMEEFQQNF

-3364 GLLYDL
+3364 GFLYDL
-3370 DNAFKTWEANM
+3370 DNAFKTWEANTNT
-3381 EEVFESAGTSMDD
+3381 EEIFNSAGTSMED
-3394 FSGIVEDS
+3394 FKDVVEDS

-3621 KIIDLNAYASSYGNI
+3621 KIINLNAYASSYGNI
-3636 TSTPNVVDNTG
+3636 ASTPNVVDNTG
-3647 TLEQQVNITAEFPN
+3647 TLEQQVHITAGTTSSYN
-3661 ATDKDEILSAFDD
+3661 C
-3674 IINLASQYANR
+3674 
-3685 R
+3685 

>member
-24 NELVRSLQSI
+24 NELVKSLQSI

-56 LQEHLRKAVNVDTGR
+56 LQEHLRKAVNVDTGK

-86 TLEDYRVA
+86 TLEDYRIA

-225 AVIKMASVTGEAM
+225 TVIKMANITGEAM

-254 GTKNLEYYSDV
+254 GTKNLEYYADV

-322 LRTIFARIQGLNLGE
+322 LRTIFARIQGLSLGE

-354 VGVDIKDASG
+354 VGVNIKDASG
-364 QLKDMDIILDD
+364 QLKDMDVILDD
-375 LGSKWGTLSKDT
+375 LGSKWGTLGRDT
-387 QVALAQT
+387 QIALAQT

-423 SEGSLDKQ
+423 SEGSVEKQ
-431 FGIYEESW
+431 VAIYEESW
-439 RAAEQRVKAAAEGI
+439 RAAENRVKAAAEGI

-468 FFTGL
+468 FFTKI
-473 LNVVQGIVEGM
+473 LNTVQGVVEGM

-491 ATIGGFITTKFAKE
+491 ATIGGFIATRFAKE
-505 MPVIISNFKENL
+505 VPVMISNFKENL

-541 KLRATKPGTEE
+541 KLRAAKPGTEE

-602 KGIEQSRLQA
+602 KGIEQSKLQA

-621 EIDIAAFNASEDY
+621 EILLSGVSDE
-634 FDTELIRERLVKDEF
+634 ELLERT
-649 SKAQESYD
+649 
-657 SQDEVKKIVD
+657 KKIIKADKGESGISIDD
-667 EVYTDDYLK
+667 ESLLSYMKDSNFDKKDSNTIGQLSSTGKEKLEALK
-676 KYLSGKIKDKDSK
+676 KQYNTGVLFSI
-689 LDNIIKNEEF
+689 N
-699 KSKNQEKRDSKEAN
+699 
-713 MAEGLKE
+713 LKKQSDE
-720 QKEQLISYSKASGQ
+720 MLKYAKASGEVS
-734 ATAELTKLKNL
+734 AELTKLKTL
-745 QNNVFKNKDI
+745 QKNVFNNEDLKPAERTELSI
-755 KDNTEK
+755 KG
-761 IELGLKGA
+761 I
-769 KQALQELQ
+769 KQALQELKNTVEDSGEETSFLD
-777 KIASDSNLGTEGLEV
+777 KIESDLNE
-792 IEKSINGIEE
+792 IENNADAPADKLKN
-802 KAKSG
+802 
-807 TLELEDL
+807 L
-814 EQVIVDLINASSK
+814 EQLMDQLNKAAEKYRGIMSKKSNEASENLIA
-827 YKTDAAKSSNQAAQ
+827 
-841 NLKNAGVN
+841 AGVDSK
-849 AEVVDKAQRDAHMAG
+849 VVTQAKADAHMAG
-864 TRGQAYPVETGEGTP
+864 IKGQAYPVETGENTP
-879 IEELKKGTPGAVETL
+879 IEEPKIDPTTKSEAFTTL
-894 TELAGAAMEVY
+894 AAAAMEAY
-905 GAFQA
+905 GAIQA
-910 VQGAWETLNNPDA
+910 VQSAWETLNDADA
-923 SGLEKIGA
+923 SGFEKLGAAIGG
-931 ILGGIMSITMALNG
+931 LMSITMAVNG
-945 IVSFSNVLAQTSFYN
+945 IVQLNNTLANLSIVLSARKTLAT
-960 SIKNAAAKTAEA
+960 IAEAAAT
-972 GATGFLSIAVRGLAK
+972 TLLAK
-987 ANAALMAFS
+987 AKQKLAVAANAALGALGLVMAAIV
-996 PALWATL
+996 AL
-1003 AIGAVVGVIAVIGSL
+1003 IAVIAHL
-1018 INRET
+1018 VNRET

-1030 ILKEESEALG
+1030 LLKEESEALA
-1040 AAQENLEQHIEDVQ
+1040 AAQENLEQKISDIN
-1054 SAWDNYQSMV
+1054 SAWDNYDQTVQALEECTAGTEEWTSALLETNQAVLSLLALSPELSKYIQYGPDGQLQLVGITAEEYMAQLNQRNAAVQAQSTIVEYQARNAELELKNNNYGDETQLIRAQGAWANFRKTLEENDIEIIVYEDPDQMADKSLAPTYTTEEAKIFESALIPFLEEINKIFEGDPEGLQRFKDSTGISLRYGEIDELGYFNAAQGGDYV
-1064 DALNECTVGTEAWN
+1064 PIEVFGGDSPFTYTDYKGEENVIGFIESPEIGMEAILAEWQKYVTEKFLNDKAIEASYVSLLGTVEGFNDEYANAYADVVEAKLESIKIEKDIISMSNDTLAEEAQKLFGGELSTYEEMAKNSREALQNLYAFGLFTENPNNLPEVVKEIAFWAEGASDLGKAVLQAQGEGAYIGNDYSGIEVNVLNPLEAFDLQVPNVSRPDEGKIQENNERIDVLQTALNDLETREINFESMISESIPEDSSGIFESSFSDNQASIKNLEDIIAGLEADNIELDRKIEDLNYKNASDSLVLSAVTKLVNYGGYTSLETLQQDLLSGTVDFGSFVALEDNEEVGIKVGELLFPKDEEGRNAEL
-1078 EALINCN
+1078 EALINAGGSAIKYPYAESIN
-1085 QSVLSLIALAPGLS
+1085 EALGIPTEEKIQAEIDKLEAQKTANTTAITEAKNILESLELQRNSI
-1099 QFVKY
+1099 
-1104 NEDGSLS
+1104 EDSL
-1111 LGGIG
+1111 
-1116 YEEYMQELTRQNQ
+1116 EL
-1129 AVQASKMIAD
+1129 
-1139 NKIAQIELDS
+1139 
-1149 YYGDQKIY
+1149 
-1157 DSISGFLLENNVQ
+1157 
-1170 DMYEKDFEKFYFGFA
+1170 
-1185 EAVYDAYGKDVSRA
+1185 
-1199 NEFLENV
+1199 
-1206 GYSSGDFDTLHG
+1206 YSSG
-1218 YYTNTGSEQSLY
+1218 TNIAQELITGMAESLRSIGVTIEDDRINLNTTAIDDAFAYLKEQTNAEIDRLST
-1230 DYYKN
+1230 DN
-1235 SGLNYNFVM
+1235 SRISA
-1244 TPEPNKIFSNM
+1244 E
-1255 ERWSQDLLTYN
+1255 
-1266 DLENTNRA
+1266 
-1274 AYSTLFGALQGY
+1274 
-1286 DVDNLGVY
+1286 
-1294 GVRFEEAIQEALE
+1294 
-1307 DETKG
+1307 
-1312 YSTED
+1312 
-1317 ESTLRQLMVE
+1317 
-1327 TFKGTLEDYEEMS
+1327 LEDYSQS
-1340 IDSMQ
+1340 I
-1345 YALAVADVSNNLDV
+1345 
-1359 MNGIITNTNKMLS
+1359 NTYLLS
-1372 SLNSAGQ
+1372 YFKNDQ
-1379 SLIRN
+1379 
-1384 GNLSAASLAELGAVG
+1384 
-1399 ESASKL
+1399 
-1405 IEPLEW
+1405 
-1411 TLKERNGLE
+1411 
-1420 EVKGRGT
+1420 
-1427 IDSSGISFAEFENLQ
+1427 
-1442 TAVNIANSA
+1442 
-1451 YQASLRLPW
+1451 
-1460 INTRLSEIAE
+1460 TRLSSFIQKYNYESK
-1470 QEEARDELADSR
+1470 EALFNAI
-1482 KGLESA
+1482 
-1488 LQTALDMTDDYLE
+1488 
-1501 AYSTNLSMQSPT
+1501 STMN
-1513 TSPAE
+1513 
-1518 RQDFANYDLWRAQL
+1518 
-1532 PNASENGWLFG
+1532 
-1543 IEGFIEVESERE
+1543 
-1555 RLERQIASLEEQ
+1555 
-1567 YGQEYLSSRPELT
+1567 
-1580 VEQAQTNIDRGVST
+1580 
-1594 SWIEP
+1594 
-1599 SEVVVNWVDPTPEI
+1599 
-1613 LETINQHLINSG
+1613 
-1625 IGITATEESLIN
+1625 EESLVYD
-1637 GSFQEEIL
+1637 QL
-1645 SILSDTTEA
+1645 
-1654 QADSEK
+1654 Q
-1660 DEEWK
+1660 
-1665 RILEER
+1665 
-1671 DSLSQER
+1671 
-1678 STLLS
+1678 
-1683 LAGAW
+1683 
-1688 GWTEESLT
+1688 
-1696 SDNIDFWEGVEYS
+1696 
-1709 LHDMY
+1709 
-1714 SAEDANAI
+1714 AEDYI
-1722 LEALK
+1722 
-1727 DNQSLESVL
+1727 S
-1736 YKEDGTAR
+1736 R
-1744 YIPKDVYADFTHSI
+1744 YGDLII
-1758 EETLGDRFG
+1758 GET
-1767 ELLIAQGL
+1767 
-1775 GKNARDNI
+1775 
-1783 DNMSE
+1783 
-1788 NRAVSQFRNM
+1788 V
-1798 SERAQYET
+1798 
-1806 LSTQQAIYDSQRLL
+1806 
-1820 NEEQENIVK
+1820 
-1829 QILGISEN
+1829 
-1837 MDLFQGMRDLG
+1837 
-1848 LIEEDIITGQ
+1848 EDII
-1858 DYVADWERARTAAL
+1858 A
-1872 EVDPEAIYRS
+1872 
-1882 EMLQR
+1882 
-1887 LGVDEGEY
+1887 EGEELAAREALY
-1895 IIDPEN
+1895 TALLGIDPEN
-1901 AEITRENAEKFA
+1901 WKTYGYNGSLDDTDFLKIVLERFGLTGETAVEAVGNYNADLAFDRGMAAEAWNTSMEGYGSISYNESTGRLEYNAKEGETRLA
-1913 EEFGILSAEEIAD
+1913 GIETALDYNIDSA
-1926 GVSWEEIAT
+1926 T
-1935 RFNELVIEAM
+1935 
-1945 EQALSGWNSNV
+1945 
-1956 SKRFQTQLE
+1956 
-1965 VGEEGTDDEGKFVLP
+1965 
-1980 DGVTEAEMTAA
+1980 
-1991 DKLFLAL
+1991 
-1998 SEAGASSQL
+1998 
-2007 LDAFTD
+2007 
-2013 TIDTLAPALTTEQ
+2013 LTTLTKLY
-2026 FEDMSDTMIALAEST
+2026 DIIGKSST
-2041 GEADKVLS
+2041 GEAFKAFDN
-2049 FLNNVLEQTQ
+2049 FI
-2059 QKGSSLNNEEIIAV
+2059 SSIIASG
-2073 AKETGVYTID
+2073 E
-2083 LADDIGKLGDVASIA
+2083 DIGTIINVVGQAREKMISLGRNLTMDELDAILKQNNTSA
-2098 ADSISNLSEGF
+2098 QELGIS
-2109 NDLLSTLDS
+2109 LDS
-2118 LQKLVDITTGTEL
+2118 LNSSIEGTISASIYAANAFDNLTASL
-2131 SEEEYEAIK
+2131 SAIK
-2140 NYIPEEYQDLFMRTI
+2140 SGLSDIQEGTILDKEEWNELKSYIPEEYQDLFMSTAE
-2155 GGYTFYGTDKQGKFI
+2155 GGAAFTGTDEQGRALSQEALLAAGINFYERTQQVQELGNSISGFGPNSTLENVQNWMLNSENDAIRSELTTALGYEEDTELRDEEGNWTETGTAIAEAILSVLTGEYINLDEASEVLATSGYDARGIATLQDKGILSGEDAEYASRIAFQ
-2170 EEVARGRSW
+2170 EEVTDFGLDIDEVDALGDSIQDLAEDSEELADSLK
-2179 DDYTGN
+2179 DDANAADEIAKELKRYDKAVESVTENYDDWN
-2185 KSEVQSFGE
+2185 KALKSNNISEQSDAINEMDKAYSDLLDLDYDTLSDDFLTNSENLKLLQE
-2194 AARFEDDGVSLEDS
+2194 AA
-2208 NFQYSAI
+2208 
-2215 NWLFGGKHGIHN
+2215 N
-2227 GDFMQFVAQSDK
+2227 GS
-2239 VQAGYM
+2239 
-2245 EVLNGLSLEDFDESG
+2245 
-2260 KYIGEDETGE
+2260 
-2270 TQAAITAVL
+2270 
-2279 DLMSSYLRG
+2279 
-2288 DFEGLTT
+2288 
-2295 EEAQLQ
+2295 EEAYQSLQ
-2301 LTGIQSRDELNAA
+2301 EAAGKDILAQIGIDTQQFDVDKAT
-2314 IASGDI
+2314 
-2320 VIGNEEGQIS
+2320 
-2330 EEQLENFESGLIDEE
+2330 ID
-2345 IESAGFNTE
+2345 SALM
-2354 EIEEY
+2354 EIEE
-2359 GKYLQD
+2359 K
-2365 IGKISKDLTDNELK
+2365 
-2379 DLTLA
+2379 TL
-2384 IARQERGVKNLQENW
+2384 
-2399 KDYANILTDETKKG
+2399 D
-2413 TKEYSDT
+2413 
-2420 LEDLIDIAE
+2420 
-2429 DITGMNLSDF
+2429 
-2439 DKEFLSSEEALEK
+2439 
-2452 FAAAAEGGEEE
+2452 
-2463 VRELQEYLTDE
+2463 
-2474 QLRIFIKPEDK
+2474 
-2485 GIESELL
+2485 
-2492 NMLDTAQALLA
+2492 
-2503 GQDIE
+2503 DIE
-2508 LGATLDSTGLT
+2508 VGAELNDAGFLQGLT
-2519 DALQEI
+2519 DMVNA
-2525 INQAGLTTEQANELL
+2525 AGMTA
-2540 SGLGFEPEITEV
+2540 
-2552 PVTLDETSSSKGNY
+2552 D
-2566 VYNYTD
+2566 
-2572 PITGETLQAT
+2572 QAT
-2582 THTELTAGEDGQVT
+2582 AYLSSMGIDAEVITDTTKTVDNVKYMGAIPNVQAVTFEGTTPVFGLPQSYSFPSVTYKPAPVEIPSDKENTAFALKVT
-2596 LPIINGSK
+2596 SANKSSGGG
-2604 THFKGF
+2604 FKHKNSNS
-2610 GSGSSRRRGGGG
+2610 SGRRTGGG

-2637 KTNKDKDRYRTVK
+2637 KTSTDKDRYRTVK
-2650 NQLEDLTDSYD
+2650 NQLEDLTDAYD

-2687 DLISKQHEYIDE
+2687 DLISKQREYIDE
-2699 INEYYDIDRKAVE
+2699 INEYYDIDRQAVE

-2720 AVEFDANGTITN
+2720 EVQFDENGTITN

-2832 IEDDAWAAA
+2832 IEDDAWSAA

-2893 VEGFMNGQEAAI
+2893 VEGFMSGQEAAI

-2924 EYNSSLIEMNETLNE
+2924 EYNSSLIEMNETLND

-3065 QSWEDALTAAAEAFE
+3065 QSWEDALTAATDAFE
-3080 ASMNRAISSFSDA
+3080 ASMDRAISAFSDA

-3153 ALQEEINRLE
+3153 ALQEEINKLE

-3173 IENLRRR
+3173 VENLRRR

-3381 EEVFESAGTSMDD
+3381 EEVFESAGTTMDD
-3394 FSGIVEDS
+3394 FSGVVEDS

-3636 TSTPNVVDNTG
+3636 ASTPNVVDNTG
-3647 TLEQQVNITAEFPN
+3647 TLEQQVHITAEFPN